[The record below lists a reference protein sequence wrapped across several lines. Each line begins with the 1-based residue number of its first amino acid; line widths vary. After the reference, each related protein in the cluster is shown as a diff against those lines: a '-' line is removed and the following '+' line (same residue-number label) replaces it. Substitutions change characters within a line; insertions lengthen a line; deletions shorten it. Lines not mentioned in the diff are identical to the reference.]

1 MPPLAMRLVGC
12 VLLLAAAARADEPAT
27 WTVTLDE
34 GLTNNA
40 PVTLSD
46 GNYTL
51 RGWIRDAAKKHL
63 AVGGH
68 PDPDH
73 VGEGSEA
80 HIAAGQALVK
90 DAAGAYI
97 GAGDL
102 DLRGAVVTADAADA
116 AEAWTIVRIG
126 RHAFNGV
133 SRAPFNTC
141 ILPET
146 LLSMDDATFAS
157 CGSVS
162 GFTTFRLVAPE
173 MTGTLPNNTF
183 LGNTH
188 LTKVLL
194 QIPKVDAVYCYW
206 NRNAFD
212 NFLAETDVSDW
223 DLSSVQSFYRKR
235 EDEGYL
241 FRWSKFHGTM
251 RVPALK
257 WLNARTFESCPNMA
271 ALEAGRN
278 GTLEYV
284 GYSAVTNCPALG
296 SVVLGGAAAG
306 WTISSNAFN
315 AVNLTNV
322 TFLTTPP
329 AYEEAETVVF
339 GTAET
344 PARQIAFHIPPRG
357 TRGWDANWSRFARA
371 ARAPA
376 DAERA
381 AFAAR
386 FGAFAAE
393 GLVGLVP
400 PALFRTAREQ
410 WLVCGRSPVLRHAV
424 RAAVFDPRF
433 DGDAVEVSPAPD
445 ADGRY
450 AAGTRVTLT
459 ARPNAA
465 KGRFVRWRGTVPEA
479 RENEA
484 SLTLVLDR
492 DLDLTAQFAHD
503 WTFTPADPEAAW
515 TNQAVGYISNQ
526 VWKIRVQVLSAA
538 DRTLRYG
545 TEADNQGSAW
555 TDFGEGMLDLN
566 GSIFDE
572 AGERWTMTGYNGW
585 QGFQGPVV
593 TVPAVDE
600 EGNPIYGPDG
610 KTQLS
615 DNKVVIPPARYP
627 RALVLREDLPVS
639 PGQSFRYITG
649 SGTAH
654 NVATVPSVYGWNPTN
669 LVFECA
675 ALTANLSTDAFAGY
689 QLSAGRLRLPGLAR
703 APQGGLVLEAGVDV
717 SDWRLDAVTNI
728 VGVETTPWG
737 SNYGLFSSAS
747 GVNAFR
753 GTLRLP
759 SLAVVQANGCWN
771 ARGLEAVELGSN
783 TVVTSIGTK
792 AFKGCSSL
800 ARIQLRAGR
809 DLAVGEDAFEG
820 TAALKVLAFTF
831 EAPQDPTAV
840 DNMLAGA
847 TEEVAASADPP
858 VIYASRAMGWTR
870 EKIARIQP
878 PTEAERAACPP
889 WVANAPV
896 VGVWQTASGARRAW
910 VVHAPS
916 KDDPRGTY
924 LFLR

>member
-1 MPPLAMRLVGC
+1 MYDVYKRILCLGMCAVGLGISALQAEDAEA
-12 VLLLAAAARADEPAT
+12 VTKT
-27 WTVTLDE
+27 WTVTLGE

-51 RGWIRDAAKKHL
+51 RGWIWDAGKKHL

-73 VGEGSEA
+73 VGEAADAPA

-90 DAAGAYI
+90 GADGAYV
-97 GAGDL
+97 GTGDL
-102 DLRGAVVTADAADA
+102 DLRGDVVTADT

-126 RHAFNGV
+126 RYAFCNV
-133 SRAPFNTC
+133 YQAPFDVC
-141 ILPET
+141 ILPKT
-146 LLSMDDATFAS
+146 LLSMDVATFAS

-162 GFTTFRLVAPE
+162 GFKTFRLVAPE
-173 MTGTLPNNTF
+173 MTGQLPNNTF
-183 LGNTH
+183 LANTH
-188 LTKVLL
+188 LKKVLL
-194 QIPKVDAVYCYW
+194 RIPKVDAVYCYW

-223 DLSSVQSFYRKR
+223 DLSSVQSFYRNR
-235 EDEGYL
+235 DSEGYL
-241 FRWSKFHGTM
+241 FRFSKFRGTM
-251 RVPALK
+251 RLPALQI
-257 WLNARTFESCPNMA
+257 LNAHAFINCPNMA

-296 SVVLGGAAAG
+296 SLVLGGAAAG
-306 WTISSNAFN
+306 WTVSSNAFN

-339 GTAET
+339 GTAAT

-376 DAERA
+376 DDERA

-400 PALFRTAREQ
+400 PALFHTAREQ

-465 KGRFVRWRGTVPEA
+465 KGRFVRWRGTVPEE
-479 RENEA
+479 REEEA

-503 WTFTPADPEAAW
+503 WTFTPMDPEKGFVAGG
-515 TNQAVGYISNQ
+515 GYISNQ
-526 VWKIRVQVLSAA
+526 VWKLAVTVTDAA
-538 DRTLRYG
+538 KGEIQYG
-545 TEADNQGSAW
+545 RWATGSAW

-566 GSIFDE
+566 GRVLWTDE
-572 AGERWTMTGYNGW
+572 TGDTRELAVTGYTAAV
-585 QGFQGPVV
+585 FQGPGE
-593 TVPAVDE
+593 TVEITV
-600 EGNPIYGPDG
+600 DG
-610 KTQLS
+610 KKQ
-615 DNKVVIPPARYP
+615 KVYREYIPVARYP
-627 RALVLREDLPVS
+627 RALVLRENLDAPLTQV
-639 PGQSFRYITG
+639 FRYHG
-649 SGTAH
+649 SGGP
-654 NVATVPSVYGWNPTN
+654 VTN
-669 LVFECA
+669 LVFECPTM
-675 ALTANLSTDAFAGY
+675 TANPYTDGFCGY
-689 QLSAGRLRLPGLAR
+689 AMRAGRLRTPRITRVPAAYTWSLGD
-703 APQGGLVLEAGVDV
+703 VDV
-717 SDWRLDAVTNI
+717 SDWRLDAITDV
-728 VGVETTPWG
+728 VGELTGGWG
-737 SNYGLFSSAS
+737 VYRGMFAGGQTFTGTLHLPALAT
-747 GVNAFR
+747 VQTNAFR
-753 GTLRLP
+753 AA
-759 SLAVVQANGCWN
+759 SKM
-771 ARGLEAVELGSN
+771 EAVELGSN

>member
-1 MPPLAMRLVGC
+1 MSPLFMRLVGC

-27 WTVTLDE
+27 KTWTVTLDE
-34 GLTNNA
+34 GLTNRA

-51 RGWIRDAAKKHL
+51 RGWIWDAAKKHL
-63 AVGGH
+63 AIGGRAATASQAEGWALTTDADGKFVG
-68 PDPDH
+68 
-73 VGEGSEA
+73 S
-80 HIAAGQALVK
+80 
-90 DAAGAYI
+90 
-97 GAGDL
+97 GDL
-102 DLRGAVVTADAADA
+102 DLRGAVTVDGAPS
-116 AEAWTIVRIG
+116 AWTITHIG
-126 RHAFNGV
+126 QKAFLNV
-133 SRAPFNTC
+133 NDAPFDVC
-141 ILPET
+141 ILPTT
-146 LLSMDDATFAS
+146 LRSMDTATFQG
-157 CGSVS
+157 CGSSS

-173 MTGTLPNNTF
+173 MTGDLPNNTF
-183 LGNTH
+183 LVNTH
-188 LTKVLL
+188 LTKVML
-194 QIPKVDAVYCYW
+194 QIPKVTRLGGYW
-206 NRNAFD
+206 KRTGYD
-212 NFLAETDVSDW
+212 NFMAETDVSDW
-223 DLSSVQSFYRKR
+223 DLAAVQKLYHHDGNVEDRKANSW
-235 EDEGYL
+235 L
-241 FRWSKFHGTM
+241 FRFSKFRGTM
-251 RVPALK
+251 RLPALQI
-257 WLNARTFESCPNMA
+257 LNAHAFINCPNMA

-381 AFAAR
+381 AFAKR

-503 WTFTPADPEAAW
+503 WTFTPMDPEKGFVAGG
-515 TNQAVGYISNQ
+515 GYISNQ
-526 VWKIRVQVLSAA
+526 VWKLAVTVTDAA
-538 DRTLRYG
+538 KGEIQYG
-545 TEADNQGSAW
+545 RWANGSAW

-566 GSIFDE
+566 GRVLWTDE
-572 AGERWTMTGYNGW
+572 TGNTRELAVTGYTASV
-585 QGFQGPVV
+585 FQGPGQ
-593 TVPAVDE
+593 TV
-600 EGNPIYGPDG
+600 
-610 KTQLS
+610 
-615 DNKVVIPPARYP
+615 KVVDNGVEQNVYQEYIPAARYP
-627 RALVLREDLPVS
+627 RAFVLREDLDAPL
-639 PGQSFRYITG
+639 GQVFRYLG
-649 SGTAH
+649 SGGP
-654 NVATVPSVYGWNPTN
+654 VTN
-669 LVFECA
+669 LVFECPTM
-675 ALTANLSTDAFAGY
+675 TADPYTDGFCGY
-689 QLSAGRLRLPGLAR
+689 AMRAGRLRTPRITRVPAAYTWSLGD
-703 APQGGLVLEAGVDV
+703 VDV
-717 SDWRLDAVTNI
+717 SDWRLDAITDV
-728 VGVETTPWG
+728 VGELTGNWG
-737 SNYGLFSSAS
+737 VYRGMFAGGQTFTGTLHLPALAT
-747 GVNAFR
+747 VQTNAFR
-753 GTLRLP
+753 AA
-759 SLAVVQANGCWN
+759 SKM
-771 ARGLEAVELGSN
+771 EAVELGSN

-896 VGVWQTASGARRAW
+896 VGVWRTASGARRAW

>member
-1 MPPLAMRLVGC
+1 MYDVYKRILCLGMCAVGLGISALQAEDAEA
-12 VLLLAAAARADEPAT
+12 VTKT
-27 WTVTLDE
+27 WTVTLGE

-51 RGWIRDAAKKHL
+51 RGWVWDAAKKHL

-73 VGEGSEA
+73 VGEGSDA

-90 DAAGAYI
+90 DANGAYV
-97 GAGDL
+97 GTGDL
-102 DLRGAVVTADAADA
+102 DLRGAVVTADAT
-116 AEAWTIVRIG
+116 EAWTIVRIG
-126 RHAFNGV
+126 RYAFCNV
-133 SRAPFNTC
+133 YQAPFDVC
-141 ILPET
+141 ILPKT
-146 LLSMDDATFAS
+146 LLSMDVATFAS
-157 CGSVS
+157 CGSRS

-173 MTGTLPNNTF
+173 MTGQLPNNTF
-183 LGNTH
+183 LANTH

-194 QIPKVDAVYCYW
+194 RIPKVDAVYCYW

-223 DLSSVQSFYRKR
+223 DFSSVQSFYNKR
-235 EDEGYL
+235 ESEGYL
-241 FRWSKFHGTM
+241 FRWSKFHGTL

-296 SVVLGGAAAG
+296 SLVLGGAAAG

-339 GTAET
+339 GTAAT

-376 DAERA
+376 DDERA
-381 AFAAR
+381 AFAER

-400 PALFRTAREQ
+400 PALFHTAREQ

-459 ARPNAA
+459 AKPDAA
-465 KGRFVRWRGTVPEA
+465 KGRFVRWRGTVPEE
-479 RENEA
+479 REEEA

-503 WTFTPADPEAAW
+503 WTFTPMDPEKGFVAGG
-515 TNQAVGYISNQ
+515 GYISNQ
-526 VWKIRVQVLSAA
+526 VWKLAVTVTDAA
-538 DRTLRYG
+538 KGEIQYG
-545 TEADNQGSAW
+545 RWATGSAW

-566 GSIFDE
+566 GRVFWTDE
-572 AGERWTMTGYNGW
+572 TGDTRELAVTGYTSNV
-585 QGFQGPVV
+585 FQGPGQ
-593 TVPAVDE
+593 TVEITV
-600 EGNPIYGPDG
+600 DG
-610 KTQLS
+610 KKQ
-615 DNKVVIPPARYP
+615 KVYREYIPVARYP
-627 RALVLREDLPVS
+627 RALVLRENLDAPLTQV
-639 PGQSFRYITG
+639 FRYHG
-649 SGTAH
+649 SGGP
-654 NVATVPSVYGWNPTN
+654 VTN
-669 LVFECA
+669 LVFECP
-675 ALTANLSTDAFAGY
+675 TMTDNPYTDGFCGY
-689 QLSAGRLRLPGLAR
+689 AMRAGRLRIPRITRVPAAYTWSLGD
-703 APQGGLVLEAGVDV
+703 VDV
-717 SDWRLDAVTNI
+717 SDWRLDAVTDV
-728 VGVETTPWG
+728 VGELTGGWG
-737 SNYGLFSSAS
+737 VYRGMFA
-747 GVNAFR
+747 GGQTFT

-759 SLAVVQANGCWN
+759 ALATVQTN
-771 ARGLEAVELGSN
+771 AFRAASKMEAVELGSN

-896 VGVWQTASGARRAW
+896 VGVWRTASGARRAW

>member
-1 MPPLAMRLVGC
+1 MYDVYKRILCLGMCAVGLGISALQAEDAEA
-12 VLLLAAAARADEPAT
+12 VTKT
-27 WTVTLDE
+27 WTVTLDD

-51 RGWIRDAAKKHL
+51 RGWIWDAAKKHL

-73 VGEGSEA
+73 VAGGDEA

-90 DAAGAYI
+90 DANGAYV
-97 GAGDL
+97 GTGDL
-102 DLRGAVVTADAADA
+102 DLRGAVVTADKS
-116 AEAWTIVRIG
+116 EAWTIVRIG
-126 RHAFNGV
+126 RYAFCNV
-133 SRAPFNTC
+133 YQAPFDTC

-146 LLSMDDATFAS
+146 LLSMDVATFAS

-173 MTGTLPNNTF
+173 MTGQLPNNTF
-183 LGNTH
+183 LANTH
-188 LTKVLL
+188 LKKVLL
-194 QIPKVDAVYCYW
+194 RIPKVDAVYCYW

-223 DLSSVQSFYRKR
+223 DLSSVQSFYRNR
-235 EDEGYL
+235 DSEGYL
-241 FRWSKFHGTM
+241 FRWSKFRGTL

-284 GYSAVTNCPALG
+284 GRGAVTDCPALG
-296 SVVLGGAAAG
+296 SLVLGGAAAG

-503 WTFTPADPEAAW
+503 WTFTPMDPEKGFVAGG
-515 TNQAVGYISNQ
+515 GYISNQ
-526 VWKIRVQVLSAA
+526 VWKLAVTVTDAA
-538 DRTLRYG
+538 KGEIQYG
-545 TEADNQGSAW
+545 RWATGSAW

-566 GSIFDE
+566 GRVLWTDE
-572 AGERWTMTGYNGW
+572 TGDTRELAVTGYTASV
-585 QGFQGPVV
+585 FQGPVV

-600 EGNPIYGPDG
+600 EGKPIYGPDG
-610 KTQLS
+610 KQLME
-615 DNKVVIPPARYP
+615 NKVVIPPARYP
-627 RALVLREDLPVS
+627 RALVLRENLDAPLTQV
-639 PGQSFRYITG
+639 FRYHG
-649 SGTAH
+649 SGGP
-654 NVATVPSVYGWNPTN
+654 VTN
-669 LVFECA
+669 LVFECPTM
-675 ALTANLSTDAFAGY
+675 TANPYTDGFCGY
-689 QLSAGRLRLPGLAR
+689 AMRAGRLRIPRITRVPAAYTWSLGD
-703 APQGGLVLEAGVDV
+703 VDV
-717 SDWRLDAVTNI
+717 SDWRLDAVTDV
-728 VGVETTPWG
+728 VGELTGDWG
-737 SNYGLFSSAS
+737 VYRGMFAGGQTFTGTLHLPALAT
-747 GVNAFR
+747 VQTNAFR
-753 GTLRLP
+753 AA
-759 SLAVVQANGCWN
+759 SKM
-771 ARGLEAVELGSN
+771 EAVELGSN

-820 TAALKVLAFTF
+820 TVALKVLAFTF

>member
-1 MPPLAMRLVGC
+1 MCDVYKRILCLGMCAVGLGISALQAEDAEA
-12 VLLLAAAARADEPAT
+12 VTKT
-27 WTVTLDE
+27 WTLTLPEDAT
-34 GLTNNA
+34 GITNRA

-51 RGWIRDAAKKHL
+51 RGWIRDAAKNYL
-63 AVGGH
+63 AIGGRAAAASQAEGWALTTDADGKFVG
-68 PDPDH
+68 
-73 VGEGSEA
+73 S
-80 HIAAGQALVK
+80 
-90 DAAGAYI
+90 
-97 GAGDL
+97 GDL
-102 DLRGAVVTADAADA
+102 DLRGAVTVDGAPS
-116 AEAWTIVRIG
+116 AWTITHIG
-126 RHAFNGV
+126 QKAFLNV
-133 SRAPFNTC
+133 SDAPFDVC
-141 ILPET
+141 ILPTT
-146 LLSMDDATFAS
+146 LRSMDSETFQG
-157 CGSVS
+157 CGSSS

-173 MTGTLPNNTF
+173 MTGDLPNNTF
-183 LGNTH
+183 LVNTH

-194 QIPKVDAVYCYW
+194 QIPKVTRLGGYW
-206 NRNAFD
+206 KRTGYD
-212 NFLAETDVSDW
+212 NFMAETDVSDW
-223 DLSSVQSFYRKR
+223 NLAAVQKLYHHDGNVEDRKANSW
-235 EDEGYL
+235 L
-241 FRWSKFHGTM
+241 FRFSKFRGTM
-251 RVPALK
+251 RLPSLQI
-257 WLNARTFESCPNMA
+257 LNAHAFINCPNMT

-296 SVVLGGAAAG
+296 SLVLGGAAAG

-315 AVNLTNV
+315 AMNLTNV

-339 GTAET
+339 GTAAT

-357 TRGWDANWSRFARA
+357 ARGWDANWSRFARA

-376 DAERA
+376 DDERA
-381 AFAAR
+381 AFAER

-400 PALFRTAREQ
+400 PALFHTAREQ

-459 ARPNAA
+459 ASPNAA
-465 KGRFVRWRGTVPEA
+465 KGRFVRWRGTVPEE
-479 RENEA
+479 REEEA

-503 WTFTPADPEAAW
+503 WTFTPMDPEKGFVAGG
-515 TNQAVGYISNQ
+515 GYISNQ
-526 VWKIRVQVLSAA
+526 VWKLAVTVTDAA
-538 DRTLRYG
+538 KGEIQYG
-545 TEADNQGSAW
+545 RWANGSAW

-566 GSIFDE
+566 GRVLWTDE
-572 AGERWTMTGYNGW
+572 TGDTRELAVTGYTAAV
-585 QGFQGPVV
+585 FQGPGQ
-593 TVPAVDE
+593 TVEITV
-600 EGNPIYGPDG
+600 DG
-610 KTQLS
+610 KKQ
-615 DNKVVIPPARYP
+615 KVYREYIPVARYP
-627 RALVLREDLPVS
+627 RALVLRENLDAPLTQV
-639 PGQSFRYITG
+639 FRYHG
-649 SGTAH
+649 SGGP
-654 NVATVPSVYGWNPTN
+654 VTN
-669 LVFECA
+669 LVFECP
-675 ALTANLSTDAFAGY
+675 TMTDNPYTDGFCGY
-689 QLSAGRLRLPGLAR
+689 AMRAGRLRIPRITRVPAAYTWSLGD
-703 APQGGLVLEAGVDV
+703 VDV
-717 SDWRLDAVTNI
+717 SDWRLDAITDV
-728 VGVETTPWG
+728 VGELTGGWG
-737 SNYGLFSSAS
+737 VYRGMFAGGQTFTGTLHLPALAT
-747 GVNAFR
+747 VQTNAFR
-753 GTLRLP
+753 AA
-759 SLAVVQANGCWN
+759 SKM
-771 ARGLEAVELGSN
+771 EAVELGSN

-809 DLAVGEDAFEG
+809 DLVVGEDAFEG

>member
-1 MPPLAMRLVGC
+1 MYDVYKRILCLGMCAVGLG
-12 VLLLAAAARADEPAT
+12 VSALQAEDAEAVTKT

-51 RGWIRDAAKKHL
+51 RGWIRDAGKQYL
-63 AVGGH
+63 AIGGRAAAASQAEGWALTTGADGKFVG
-68 PDPDH
+68 
-73 VGEGSEA
+73 S
-80 HIAAGQALVK
+80 
-90 DAAGAYI
+90 
-97 GAGDL
+97 GDL
-102 DLRGAVVTADAADA
+102 DLRGAVTVDGAPS
-116 AEAWTIVRIG
+116 AWTITHIG
-126 RHAFNGV
+126 QKAFLNV
-133 SRAPFNTC
+133 NDAPFDVC
-141 ILPET
+141 ILPTT
-146 LLSMDDATFAS
+146 LRSMDSETFQG
-157 CGSVS
+157 CGSSS

-173 MTGTLPNNTF
+173 MTGDLPNNTF
-183 LGNTH
+183 LVNTH
-188 LTKVLL
+188 LTKVML
-194 QIPKVDAVYCYW
+194 QIPKVTRLGGYW
-206 NRNAFD
+206 KRTGYD
-212 NFLAETDVSDW
+212 NFMAETDVSDW
-223 DLSSVQSFYRKR
+223 DLAAVQKLYHRDGNVEDRKANSW
-235 EDEGYL
+235 L
-241 FRWSKFHGTM
+241 FRFSKFRGTM
-251 RVPALK
+251 RLPALQI
-257 WLNARTFESCPNMA
+257 LNAHAFINCPNMA

-329 AYEEAETVVF
+329 AYEEAETVIF

-371 ARAPA
+371 ARAPT
-376 DAERA
+376 DGERA
-381 AFAAR
+381 AFAER
-386 FGAFAAE
+386 FGAFATE
-393 GLVGLVP
+393 GLVGIVP

-459 ARPNAA
+459 AKPDEA
-465 KGRFVRWRGTVPEA
+465 KGRFVRWRGTVPEE

-503 WTFTPADPEAAW
+503 WTFTPMDPKKGFVAGG
-515 TNQAVGYISNQ
+515 GYISNQ
-526 VWKIRVQVLSAA
+526 VWKLAVTVTDAA
-538 DRTLRYG
+538 KGEIQYG
-545 TEADNQGSAW
+545 RWATGSAW

-566 GSIFDE
+566 GRVLWTDE
-572 AGERWTMTGYNGW
+572 TGDTRELAVTGYTSNV
-585 QGFQGPVV
+585 FQGPGQ
-593 TVPAVDE
+593 TVD
-600 EGNPIYGPDG
+600 
-610 KTQLS
+610 
-615 DNKVVIPPARYP
+615 KVYTNYISAARYP
-627 RALVLREDLPVS
+627 RALVLRENLDAPLTQV
-639 PGQSFRYITG
+639 FRYHG
-649 SGTAH
+649 SGGP
-654 NVATVPSVYGWNPTN
+654 VTN
-669 LVFECA
+669 LVFECPTM
-675 ALTANLSTDAFAGY
+675 TANPYTDGFCGY
-689 QLSAGRLRLPGLAR
+689 AMRAGRLRIPRITRVPAAYTWSLGD
-703 APQGGLVLEAGVDV
+703 VDV
-717 SDWRLDAVTNI
+717 SDWRLDAITDV
-728 VGVETTPWG
+728 VGELTGGWG
-737 SNYGLFSSAS
+737 VYRGMFAGGQTFTGTLHLPALAT
-747 GVNAFR
+747 VQTNAFR
-753 GTLRLP
+753 AA
-759 SLAVVQANGCWN
+759 SKM
-771 ARGLEAVELGSN
+771 EAVELGSN

-809 DLAVGEDAFEG
+809 ELAVGEDAFEG

>member
-1 MPPLAMRLVGC
+1 MYDVYKRILCLGMCAVG
-12 VLLLAAAARADEPAT
+12 LGISALQAEDAAAVTKT
-27 WTVTLDE
+27 WTLTLPEDAA
-34 GLTNNA
+34 GITNNA

-51 RGWIRDAAKKHL
+51 RGWIRDAGKQYL
-63 AVGGH
+63 AIGGRAAAASQAEGWALTTDADGKFVG
-68 PDPDH
+68 
-73 VGEGSEA
+73 S
-80 HIAAGQALVK
+80 
-90 DAAGAYI
+90 
-97 GAGDL
+97 GDL
-102 DLRGAVVTADAADA
+102 DLRGAVTVDGAPS
-116 AEAWTIVRIG
+116 AWTIAHIG
-126 RHAFNGV
+126 QKAFLNV
-133 SRAPFNTC
+133 NDAPFDVC
-141 ILPET
+141 ILPTT
-146 LLSMDDATFAS
+146 LLSMDTATFQG
-157 CGSVS
+157 CGSSS

-173 MTGTLPNNTF
+173 MTGDLPNNTF
-183 LGNTH
+183 LVNTH

-194 QIPKVDAVYCYW
+194 QIPKVTRLGGYW
-206 NRNAFD
+206 KRTGYD
-212 NFLAETDVSDW
+212 NFMAETDVSDW
-223 DLSSVQSFYRKR
+223 DLAAVQKLYHHDGNVEDRKANSW
-235 EDEGYL
+235 L
-241 FRWSKFHGTM
+241 FRFSKFRGTM
-251 RVPALK
+251 RLPSLQI
-257 WLNARTFESCPNMA
+257 LNAHAFINCPNMA

-296 SVVLGGAAAG
+296 SLVLGGAAAG
-306 WTISSNAFN
+306 WTVSSNAFN

-400 PALFRTAREQ
+400 PALFHTAREQ

-450 AAGTRVTLT
+450 AAGTRVTLK

-465 KGRFVRWRGTVPEA
+465 KGRFARWRGTVPEE
-479 RENEA
+479 REEEA

-503 WTFTPADPEAAW
+503 WTFTPMDPEKGFVAGG
-515 TNQAVGYISNQ
+515 GYISNQ
-526 VWKIRVQVLSAA
+526 VWKLAVTVTDAA
-538 DRTLRYG
+538 KGEIQYG
-545 TEADNQGSAW
+545 RWANGSAW

-566 GSIFDE
+566 GRVLWTDE
-572 AGERWTMTGYNGW
+572 TGDTRELAVTGYTAAV
-585 QGFQGPVV
+585 FQGPGT
-593 TVPAVDE
+593 TVDGVYTNYIPA
-600 EGNPIYGPDG
+600 
-610 KTQLS
+610 
-615 DNKVVIPPARYP
+615 ARYP
-627 RALVLREDLPVS
+627 RALVLREDLDAPL
-639 PGQSFRYITG
+639 GQVFRYLG
-649 SGTAH
+649 SGGP
-654 NVATVPSVYGWNPTN
+654 VTN
-669 LVFECA
+669 LVFECPTM
-675 ALTANLSTDAFAGY
+675 TANPYTDGFCGY
-689 QLSAGRLRLPGLAR
+689 AMRAGRLRTPRITRVPAAYTWSLGD
-703 APQGGLVLEAGVDV
+703 VDV
-717 SDWRLDAVTNI
+717 SDWRLDAITDV
-728 VGVETTPWG
+728 VGELTGGWG
-737 SNYGLFSSAS
+737 VYRGMFA
-747 GVNAFR
+747 GGQTFT

-759 SLAVVQANGCWN
+759 ALATVQTN
-771 ARGLEAVELGSN
+771 AFRAASKMEAVELGSN

>member
-1 MPPLAMRLVGC
+1 MYDVYKRILCLGMCAVGLGISALQAEDAEA
-12 VLLLAAAARADEPAT
+12 VTKT
-27 WTVTLDE
+27 WTVTLGE

-51 RGWIRDAAKKHL
+51 RGWIRDAGKQYL
-63 AVGGH
+63 AIGGRAAAASQAEGWALTTGADGKFVG
-68 PDPDH
+68 
-73 VGEGSEA
+73 S
-80 HIAAGQALVK
+80 
-90 DAAGAYI
+90 
-97 GAGDL
+97 GDL
-102 DLRGAVVTADAADA
+102 DLRGAVTVDGAPS
-116 AEAWTIVRIG
+116 AWTITHIG
-126 RHAFNGV
+126 QKAFLNV
-133 SRAPFNTC
+133 NDAPFDVC
-141 ILPET
+141 ILPTT
-146 LLSMDDATFAS
+146 LRSMDSETFQG
-157 CGSVS
+157 CGSSS

-173 MTGTLPNNTF
+173 MTGDLPNNTF
-183 LGNTH
+183 LVNTH

-194 QIPKVDAVYCYW
+194 QIPKVTRLGGYW
-206 NRNAFD
+206 KRTGYD
-212 NFLAETDVSDW
+212 NFMAETDVSDW
-223 DLSSVQSFYRKR
+223 NLAAVQKLYHHDGNVEDRKANSW
-235 EDEGYL
+235 L
-241 FRWSKFHGTM
+241 FRFSKFRGTM
-251 RVPALK
+251 RLPALQI
-257 WLNARTFESCPNMA
+257 LNAHAFINCPNMA

-296 SVVLGGAAAG
+296 SLVLGGAAAG
-306 WTISSNAFN
+306 WTVSSNAFN

-329 AYEEAETVVF
+329 AYEEAETVIF

-371 ARAPA
+371 ARAPS
-376 DAERA
+376 DDERA

-459 ARPNAA
+459 ARPDAA
-465 KGRFVRWRGTVPEA
+465 KGRFVRWRGTVPEE
-479 RENEA
+479 REEEA

-503 WTFTPADPEAAW
+503 WTFTPMDPQKGFVAGG
-515 TNQAVGYISNQ
+515 GYISNQ
-526 VWKIRVQVLSAA
+526 VWKLAVTVTDAA
-538 DRTLRYG
+538 KGEIQYG
-545 TEADNQGSAW
+545 RWANGSAW

-566 GSIFDE
+566 GRVLWTDE
-572 AGERWTMTGYNGW
+572 TGDTRELAVTGYTAAV
-585 QGFQGPVV
+585 FQGPGT
-593 TVPAVDE
+593 TVDGVYTNYIPA
-600 EGNPIYGPDG
+600 
-610 KTQLS
+610 
-615 DNKVVIPPARYP
+615 ARYP
-627 RALVLREDLPVS
+627 RALVLREDLDAPLMQV
-639 PGQSFRYITG
+639 FRYLG
-649 SGTAH
+649 SGSP
-654 NVATVPSVYGWNPTN
+654 VTN
-669 LVFECA
+669 LVFECPTM
-675 ALTANLSTDAFAGY
+675 TADPYTDGFCGY
-689 QLSAGRLRLPGLAR
+689 AMRAGRLRIPRITRVPLAYTWSL
-703 APQGGLVLEAGVDV
+703 GDVDV
-717 SDWRLDAVTNI
+717 SDWRLDAITDV
-728 VGVETTPWG
+728 VGELTGDWG
-737 SNYGLFSSAS
+737 VYRGMFAGGQTFTGTLHLPALAT
-747 GVNAFR
+747 VQTNAFR
-753 GTLRLP
+753 AA
-759 SLAVVQANGCWN
+759 SKM
-771 ARGLEAVELGSN
+771 EAVELGSN

-896 VGVWQTASGARRAW
+896 IGVWRTASGARRAW

>member
-1 MPPLAMRLVGC
+1 MYDVYKRILCLGMCAVGLGISALQAEDAEA
-12 VLLLAAAARADEPAT
+12 VTKT
-27 WTVTLDE
+27 WTVTLGE

-46 GNYTL
+46 GHYTL
-51 RGWIRDAAKKHL
+51 RGWIWDAAKKHL

-73 VGEGSEA
+73 VGGSDSD
-80 HIAAGQALVK
+80 HVAAGQALVK
-90 DAAGAYI
+90 DAAGAYV
-97 GAGDL
+97 GTGDL
-102 DLRGAVVTADAADA
+102 DLRGAVVTADAS
-116 AEAWTIVRIG
+116 EAWTIVRIG
-126 RHAFNGV
+126 RYAFNGV
-133 SRAPFNTC
+133 SQAPFDTC

-146 LLSMDDATFAS
+146 LLSMDESTFHT
-157 CGSVS
+157 CGSSS
-162 GFTTFRLVAPE
+162 GFKTFRLVAPE
-173 MTGTLPNNTF
+173 MTGQLPNNTF
-183 LGNTH
+183 LANTH

-194 QIPKVDAVYCYW
+194 RIPKVDAVYCYW

-223 DLSSVQSFYRKR
+223 DLSSVQSFYRNR
-235 EDEGYL
+235 DSEGYL
-241 FRWSKFHGTM
+241 FRWSKFHGTL

-284 GYSAVTNCPALG
+284 GRGAVTDCPALG
-296 SVVLGGAAAG
+296 SLVLGGAAAG

-376 DAERA
+376 DVERA

-465 KGRFVRWRGTVPEA
+465 KGRFVRWRGTVPEE
-479 RENEA
+479 REEEA

-492 DLDLTAQFAHD
+492 DLDLTAQFTHD
-503 WTFTPADPEAAW
+503 WTFTPMDPEKGFVAGG
-515 TNQAVGYISNQ
+515 GYISNQ
-526 VWKIRVQVLSAA
+526 VWKLAVTVTDAA
-538 DRTLRYG
+538 KGEIQYG
-545 TEADNQGSAW
+545 RWANGSAW

-566 GSIFDE
+566 GRVLWTDE
-572 AGERWTMTGYNGW
+572 TGDTRELAVTGYTAAV
-585 QGFQGPVV
+585 FQGPGT
-593 TVPAVDE
+593 TV
-600 EGNPIYGPDG
+600 
-610 KTQLS
+610 
-615 DNKVVIPPARYP
+615 KVVDNGVEQNVYQEYIPAARYP
-627 RALVLREDLPVS
+627 RAFVLREDLDAPL
-639 PGQSFRYITG
+639 GQVFRYLG
-649 SGTAH
+649 SGGP
-654 NVATVPSVYGWNPTN
+654 VTN
-669 LVFECA
+669 LVFECPTM
-675 ALTANLSTDAFAGY
+675 TANPYTDGFCGY
-689 QLSAGRLRLPGLAR
+689 AMRAGRLRTPRITRVPAAYTWSLGD
-703 APQGGLVLEAGVDV
+703 VDV
-717 SDWRLDAVTNI
+717 SDWRLDAITDV
-728 VGVETTPWG
+728 VGELTGDWG
-737 SNYGLFSSAS
+737 VYKGMFAGGQTFTGTLHLPALAT
-747 GVNAFR
+747 VQTNAFR
-753 GTLRLP
+753 AA
-759 SLAVVQANGCWN
+759 SKM
-771 ARGLEAVELGSN
+771 EAVELGSN

-878 PTEAERAACPP
+878 PTAAERAACPP

>member
-1 MPPLAMRLVGC
+1 MYDAYKRILCLGMCAVGLGISALQAEDAEA
-12 VLLLAAAARADEPAT
+12 VTKT
-27 WTVTLDE
+27 WTVTLGE

-46 GNYTL
+46 GHYTL
-51 RGWIRDAAKKHL
+51 RGWIWDAAKKHL

-73 VGEGSEA
+73 VGGSDSD
-80 HIAAGQALVK
+80 HVAAGQALVK
-90 DAAGAYI
+90 DAAGAYV
-97 GAGDL
+97 GTGDL
-102 DLRGAVVTADAADA
+102 DLRGDVVTADTS
-116 AEAWTIVRIG
+116 EAWTIVRIG
-126 RHAFNGV
+126 RYAFCNV
-133 SRAPFNTC
+133 YQAPFDVC
-141 ILPET
+141 ILPKT
-146 LLSMDDATFAS
+146 LLSMDVATFAS
-157 CGSVS
+157 CGSRS

-173 MTGTLPNNTF
+173 MTGQLPNNTF
-183 LGNTH
+183 LANTH
-188 LTKVLL
+188 LKKVLL
-194 QIPKVDAVYCYW
+194 RIPKVDAVYCYW
-206 NRNAFD
+206 EREAFD

-235 EDEGYL
+235 DSEGYL
-241 FRWSKFHGTM
+241 FRWSKFHGTL

-284 GYSAVTNCPALG
+284 GRGAVTDCPALG

-329 AYEEAETVVF
+329 AYEEAETVIF

-371 ARAPA
+371 ARAPT
-376 DAERA
+376 DGERA
-381 AFAAR
+381 AFAER
-386 FGAFAAE
+386 FGAFATE
-393 GLVGLVP
+393 GLVGIVP

-450 AAGTRVTLT
+450 AAGTLVTLT
-459 ARPNAA
+459 AKPNEA
-465 KGRFVRWRGTVPEA
+465 KGRFVRWRGTVPEE
-479 RENEA
+479 REEEA

-503 WTFTPADPEAAW
+503 WTFTPMDPKKGFVAGG
-515 TNQAVGYISNQ
+515 GYISNQ
-526 VWKIRVQVLSAA
+526 VWKLAVTVTDAA
-538 DRTLRYG
+538 KGEIQYG
-545 TEADNQGSAW
+545 RWATGSAW

-566 GSIFDE
+566 GRVLWTDE
-572 AGERWTMTGYNGW
+572 TGNTRELAVTGYTSNV
-585 QGFQGPVV
+585 FQGPGQ
-593 TVPAVDE
+593 TVD
-600 EGNPIYGPDG
+600 
-610 KTQLS
+610 
-615 DNKVVIPPARYP
+615 KVYTNYISAARYP
-627 RALVLREDLPVS
+627 RALVLRENLDAPLTQV
-639 PGQSFRYITG
+639 FRYLG
-649 SGTAH
+649 SGGP
-654 NVATVPSVYGWNPTN
+654 VTN
-669 LVFECA
+669 LVFECPTM
-675 ALTANLSTDAFAGY
+675 TANPYTDGFCGY
-689 QLSAGRLRLPGLAR
+689 AMRAGRLRIPRITRVPAAYTWSLGD
-703 APQGGLVLEAGVDV
+703 VDV
-717 SDWRLDAVTNI
+717 SDWRLDAITDV
-728 VGVETTPWG
+728 VGELTGGWG
-737 SNYGLFSSAS
+737 VYKGMFAGGQTFTGTLHLPALAT
-747 GVNAFR
+747 VQTNAFR
-753 GTLRLP
+753 AA
-759 SLAVVQANGCWN
+759 SKM
-771 ARGLEAVELGSN
+771 EAVELGSN

-896 VGVWQTASGARRAW
+896 VGVWRTASGARRAW

>member
-1 MPPLAMRLVGC
+1 MYDVYKRILCLGMCAVGLG
-12 VLLLAAAARADEPAT
+12 VSALQAEDAEAVTKT
-27 WTVTLDE
+27 WTVALGE

-51 RGWIRDAAKKHL
+51 RGWIWDAAKKHL

-73 VGEGSEA
+73 VGEGDEA
-80 HIAAGQALVK
+80 HVAAGQALVK
-90 DAAGAYI
+90 DANGAYV
-97 GAGDL
+97 GTGDL
-102 DLRGAVVTADAADA
+102 DLRGAVTVDGAPS
-116 AEAWTIVRIG
+116 AWTIVRIG
-126 RHAFNGV
+126 RYAFCNV
-133 SRAPFNTC
+133 YQTPFDTC

-146 LLSMDDATFAS
+146 LLSMGEATFLS
-157 CGSVS
+157 CGSSS
-162 GFTTFRLVAPE
+162 GFKTFRLVAPE
-173 MTGTLPNNTF
+173 MTGDLPNNTF
-183 LGNTH
+183 LINTH
-188 LTKVLL
+188 LTKVML
-194 QIPKVDAVYCYW
+194 QIPKVTRLGGYW
-206 NRNAFD
+206 NRTGYD
-212 NFLAETDVSDW
+212 NFMAETDVSDW
-223 DLSSVQSFYRKR
+223 DLAAVQALYHSDDKAANSW
-235 EDEGYL
+235 L
-241 FRWSKFHGTM
+241 FRFSKFRGTM
-251 RVPALK
+251 RLPSLQI
-257 WLNARTFESCPNMA
+257 LNAHAFINCPNMA

-278 GTLEYV
+278 GTLKYV
-284 GYSAVTNCPALG
+284 GRCAVTNCPALG
-296 SVVLGGAAAG
+296 SLVLGGAAAG

-322 TFLTTPP
+322 TFLTTSP
-329 AYEEAETVVF
+329 AYEETETVIF
-339 GTAET
+339 GTPET

-357 TRGWDANWSRFARA
+357 TRGWDANWSRFVRA
-371 ARAPA
+371 ARAPT
-376 DAERA
+376 DDERA

-410 WLVCGRSPVLRHAV
+410 WLVCGRSPVLRPAV

-459 ARPNAA
+459 AKPNTA
-465 KGRFVRWRGTVPEA
+465 KGHFVRWRGTVPEE

-503 WTFTPADPEAAW
+503 WTFTPMDPEKGFVAGG
-515 TNQAVGYISNQ
+515 GYISNQ
-526 VWKIRVQVLSAA
+526 VWKLAVTVTDAA
-538 DRTLRYG
+538 KGEIQYG
-545 TEADNQGSAW
+545 RWATGSAW

-566 GSIFDE
+566 GRVLWTDE
-572 AGERWTMTGYNGW
+572 TGNTRELSVTGYTADV
-585 QGFQGPVV
+585 FKGPGE
-593 TVPAVDE
+593 TVD
-600 EGNPIYGPDG
+600 
-610 KTQLS
+610 
-615 DNKVVIPPARYP
+615 KVYTNYISAARYP
-627 RALVLREDLPVS
+627 RALVLREDLDAPL
-639 PGQSFRYITG
+639 GQVFRYLG
-649 SGTAH
+649 SGSP
-654 NVATVPSVYGWNPTN
+654 VTN
-669 LVFECA
+669 LVFECPTM
-675 ALTANLSTDAFAGY
+675 TADPYTDGFCGY
-689 QLSAGRLRLPGLAR
+689 AMRAGRLRIPRITRVPAAYTWSLGD
-703 APQGGLVLEAGVDV
+703 VDV
-717 SDWRLDAVTNI
+717 SDWRLDAITDV
-728 VGVETTPWG
+728 VGELTGDWG
-737 SNYGLFSSAS
+737 VYKGMFAGGQTFTGTLHLPALAT
-747 GVNAFR
+747 VQTNAFR
-753 GTLRLP
+753 AA
-759 SLAVVQANGCWN
+759 SKM
-771 ARGLEAVELGSN
+771 EAVELGSN

-809 DLAVGEDAFEG
+809 DLVVGEDAFEG

-847 TEEVAASADPP
+847 AEEVAASADPP

>member
-1 MPPLAMRLVGC
+1 MSDVYKRILCLGMCAVGLG
-12 VLLLAAAARADEPAT
+12 VSALQAEDAEAVTKT

-34 GLTNNA
+34 GVTNNA

-51 RGWIRDAAKKHL
+51 RGWIRDAGKQYL
-63 AVGGH
+63 AIGGRAAAASQA
-68 PDPDH
+68 
-73 VGEGSEA
+73 EGW
-80 HIAAGQALVK
+80 ALT
-90 DAAGAYI
+90 AGAD
-97 GAGDL
+97 GKFVGSGDL
-102 DLRGAVVTADAADA
+102 DLRGAVTVDGAPS
-116 AEAWTIVRIG
+116 AWTITHIG
-126 RHAFNGV
+126 QKAFLNV
-133 SRAPFNTC
+133 NDAPFDVC
-141 ILPET
+141 ILPTT
-146 LLSMDDATFAS
+146 LRSMDSETFQG
-157 CGSVS
+157 CGSSS

-173 MTGTLPNNTF
+173 MTGDLPNNTF
-183 LGNTH
+183 LVNTH
-188 LTKVLL
+188 LTKVML
-194 QIPKVDAVYCYW
+194 QIPKVTRLGGYW
-206 NRNAFD
+206 KRTGYD
-212 NFLAETDVSDW
+212 NFMAETDVSDW
-223 DLSSVQSFYRKR
+223 DLAAVQKLYHRDGNVEDRKANSW
-235 EDEGYL
+235 L
-241 FRWSKFHGTM
+241 FRFSKFRGTM
-251 RVPALK
+251 RLPALQI
-257 WLNARTFESCPNMA
+257 LNAHAFINCPNMA

-376 DAERA
+376 DGERA

-400 PALFRTAREQ
+400 PVLFRTAREQ

-459 ARPNAA
+459 ARPDAA
-465 KGRFVRWRGTVPEA
+465 KGRFVRWRGTVPEE
-479 RENEA
+479 REEEA

-503 WTFTPADPEAAW
+503 WTFTPMDPEKGFVAGG
-515 TNQAVGYISNQ
+515 GYISNQ
-526 VWKIRVQVLSAA
+526 VWKLAVTVTDAA
-538 DRTLRYG
+538 KGEIQYG
-545 TEADNQGSAW
+545 RWATGSAW

-566 GSIFDE
+566 GRVLWTDE
-572 AGERWTMTGYNGW
+572 TGDTRELAVTGYTAAV
-585 QGFQGPVV
+585 FQGPGT
-593 TVPAVDE
+593 TV
-600 EGNPIYGPDG
+600 
-610 KTQLS
+610 
-615 DNKVVIPPARYP
+615 KVVDNGVEQNVYQEYIPAARYP
-627 RALVLREDLPVS
+627 RALVLREDLDAPLTQV
-639 PGQSFRYITG
+639 FRYLG
-649 SGTAH
+649 SGGP
-654 NVATVPSVYGWNPTN
+654 VTN
-669 LVFECA
+669 LVFECPTM
-675 ALTANLSTDAFAGY
+675 TADPYTDGFCGY
-689 QLSAGRLRLPGLAR
+689 AMRAGRLRIPRITRVPLAYTWSL
-703 APQGGLVLEAGVDV
+703 GDVDV
-717 SDWRLDAVTNI
+717 SDWRLDAITDV
-728 VGVETTPWG
+728 VGELTGNWG
-737 SNYGLFSSAS
+737 VYRGMFAGGQTFTGTLHLPALAT
-747 GVNAFR
+747 VQTNAFR
-753 GTLRLP
+753 AA
-759 SLAVVQANGCWN
+759 SKM
-771 ARGLEAVELGSN
+771 EAVELGSN

>member
-1 MPPLAMRLVGC
+1 MYDVYKRILCLGMCAVGLG
-12 VLLLAAAARADEPAT
+12 VSALQAEDAEAVTKT
-27 WTVTLDE
+27 WTVTLGE

-63 AVGGH
+63 AIGGRAAAASQAEGWALTTGADGKFVG
-68 PDPDH
+68 
-73 VGEGSEA
+73 S
-80 HIAAGQALVK
+80 
-90 DAAGAYI
+90 
-97 GAGDL
+97 GDL
-102 DLRGAVVTADAADA
+102 DLRGAVTVDGAPS
-116 AEAWTIVRIG
+116 AWTITHIG
-126 RHAFNGV
+126 QKAFLNV
-133 SRAPFNTC
+133 NDAPFDVC
-141 ILPET
+141 ILPTT
-146 LLSMDDATFAS
+146 LRSMDTATFQG
-157 CGSVS
+157 CGNSS

-173 MTGTLPNNTF
+173 MTGDLPNNTF
-183 LGNTH
+183 LVNTH

-194 QIPKVDAVYCYW
+194 RIPKVTRLGGYW
-206 NRNAFD
+206 KRTGYD
-212 NFLAETDVSDW
+212 NFMAETDVTGW
-223 DLSSVQSFYRKR
+223 DLAAVQALYHSDDKAASSW
-235 EDEGYL
+235 L
-241 FRWSKFHGTM
+241 FRFSKFRGTM
-251 RVPALK
+251 RLPSLQI
-257 WLNARTFESCPNMA
+257 LNAHAFINCPNMA

-339 GTAET
+339 GTAAT

-376 DAERA
+376 DGERA

-459 ARPNAA
+459 ARPDAA
-465 KGRFVRWRGTVPEA
+465 KGRFVRWRGTVPEE
-479 RENEA
+479 REEEA
-484 SLTLVLDR
+484 SLTLVVDR

-503 WTFTPADPEAAW
+503 WTFTPMDPEKGFAAGG
-515 TNQAVGYISNQ
+515 GYISNQ
-526 VWKIRVQVLSAA
+526 VWRLAVTVTDAA
-538 DRTLRYG
+538 KGEIQYG
-545 TEADNQGSAW
+545 RWATGSAW

-566 GSIFDE
+566 G
-572 AGERWTMTGYNGW
+572 RVLWTDGTGDTRELAVTGYTANV
-585 QGFQGPVV
+585 FQGPVV

-600 EGNPIYGPDG
+600 EGKPIYGPDG
-610 KTQLS
+610 KQLME
-615 DNKVVIPPARYP
+615 NKVVIPPARYP
-627 RALVLREDLPVS
+627 RALVLREDLDAPL
-639 PGQSFRYITG
+639 GQVFRFFG
-649 SGTAH
+649 SGSP
-654 NVATVPSVYGWNPTN
+654 VTN
-669 LVFECA
+669 LVFECPTM
-675 ALTANLSTDAFAGY
+675 TANPYTDGFCDYAMR
-689 QLSAGRLRLPGLAR
+689 AGRLRIPRITRVPAAYTWSLGD
-703 APQGGLVLEAGVDV
+703 VDV
-717 SDWRLDAVTNI
+717 SDWRLDAITDV
-728 VGVETTPWG
+728 VGELTGDWG
-737 SNYGLFSSAS
+737 VYRGMFA
-747 GVNAFR
+747 GGQTFT

-759 SLAVVQANGCWN
+759 ALATVQTN
-771 ARGLEAVELGSN
+771 AFRAASKMEAVELGSN

-896 VGVWQTASGARRAW
+896 VGVWRTASGARRAW

>member
-1 MPPLAMRLVGC
+1 MYDVYKRILCLGMCAVGLG
-12 VLLLAAAARADEPAT
+12 VSALQAEDAEAVTKT

-40 PVTLSD
+40 PVALSD
-46 GNYTL
+46 GTYTL
-51 RGWIRDAAKKHL
+51 RGWIWDAAKKQL

-73 VGEGSEA
+73 VGEGSDA

-90 DAAGAYI
+90 DANGAYV
-97 GAGDL
+97 GTGDL
-102 DLRGAVVTADAADA
+102 DLRGAVVTADKS
-116 AEAWTIVRIG
+116 EAWTIVRIG
-126 RHAFNGV
+126 RYAFCNV
-133 SRAPFNTC
+133 YQAPFDTC

-146 LLSMDDATFAS
+146 LLSMDVATFAS

-173 MTGTLPNNTF
+173 MTGQLPNNTF
-183 LGNTH
+183 LANTH

-235 EDEGYL
+235 KDEGYL
-241 FRWSKFHGTM
+241 FRWSKFYGTL

-284 GYSAVTNCPALG
+284 GRGAVTNCPALG

-306 WTISSNAFN
+306 WTISANAFN

-371 ARAPA
+371 ARAPS
-376 DAERA
+376 DVERA

-424 RAAVFDPRF
+424 RATVFDPRF

-465 KGRFVRWRGTVPEA
+465 KGRFVRWRGTVPEE

-503 WTFTPADPEAAW
+503 WTFTPMDPEKGFVAGG
-515 TNQAVGYISNQ
+515 GYISNQ
-526 VWKIRVQVLSAA
+526 VWKLAVTVTDAA
-538 DRTLRYG
+538 KGEIQYG
-545 TEADNQGSAW
+545 RWATGSAW

-566 GSIFDE
+566 GRVLWTDE
-572 AGERWTMTGYNGW
+572 TGDTRELAVTGYTSNV
-585 QGFQGPVV
+585 FQGPGQ
-593 TVPAVDE
+593 TVD
-600 EGNPIYGPDG
+600 
-610 KTQLS
+610 
-615 DNKVVIPPARYP
+615 KVYTNYISAARYP
-627 RALVLREDLPVS
+627 RALVLREDLDAPL
-639 PGQSFRYITG
+639 GQVFRYLG
-649 SGTAH
+649 SGGP
-654 NVATVPSVYGWNPTN
+654 VTN
-669 LVFECA
+669 LVFECPTM
-675 ALTANLSTDAFAGY
+675 TANPYTDGFCGY
-689 QLSAGRLRLPGLAR
+689 AMRAGRLRTPRITRVPAAYTWSLGD
-703 APQGGLVLEAGVDV
+703 VDV
-717 SDWRLDAVTNI
+717 SDWRLDAITDV
-728 VGVETTPWG
+728 VGELTGDWG
-737 SNYGLFSSAS
+737 VYKGMFAGGQTFTGTLHLPALAT
-747 GVNAFR
+747 VQTNAFR
-753 GTLRLP
+753 AA
-759 SLAVVQANGCWN
+759 SKM
-771 ARGLEAVELGSN
+771 EAVELGSN

>member
-1 MPPLAMRLVGC
+1 MYDVYKRILCLGMCAVGLGISALQAEDAEA
-12 VLLLAAAARADEPAT
+12 VTKT

-51 RGWIRDAAKKHL
+51 RGWIRDAAKNYL
-63 AVGGH
+63 AIGGH

-73 VGEGSEA
+73 VGEGSDA

-90 DAAGAYI
+90 NADGAYV
-97 GAGDL
+97 GTGDL
-102 DLRGAVVTADAADA
+102 DLRGDVVTADTS
-116 AEAWTIVRIG
+116 EAWTIVRIG
-126 RHAFNGV
+126 RYAFCNV
-133 SRAPFNTC
+133 YQAPFDTC

-146 LLSMDDATFAS
+146 LLSMDVATFAS
-157 CGSVS
+157 CGSRS

-173 MTGTLPNNTF
+173 MTGQLPNNTF
-183 LGNTH
+183 LANTH
-188 LTKVLL
+188 LTKVML

-206 NRNAFD
+206 EREAFD

-235 EDEGYL
+235 DSEGYL
-241 FRWSKFHGTM
+241 FRWSKFRGTL
-251 RVPALK
+251 RVPVLK

-284 GYSAVTNCPALG
+284 GRGAVTDCPALG
-296 SVVLGGAAAG
+296 SLVLGGAAAG

-329 AYEEAETVVF
+329 AYEEAETVIF

-459 ARPNAA
+459 AKPNAA
-465 KGRFVRWRGTVPEA
+465 KGRFVRWRGTVPEEW
-479 RENEA
+479 ENEA

-503 WTFTPADPEAAW
+503 WTFTPMDPEKGFVAGG
-515 TNQAVGYISNQ
+515 GYISNQ
-526 VWKIRVQVLSAA
+526 VWKLAVTVTDAA
-538 DRTLRYG
+538 KGEIQYG
-545 TEADNQGSAW
+545 RWATGSAW

-566 GSIFDE
+566 G
-572 AGERWTMTGYNGW
+572 RVLWTDGTGDTRELAVTGYTAAV
-585 QGFQGPVV
+585 FQGPGQ
-593 TVPAVDE
+593 TVEITV
-600 EGNPIYGPDG
+600 DG
-610 KTQLS
+610 KKQ
-615 DNKVVIPPARYP
+615 KVYREYIPVARYP
-627 RALVLREDLPVS
+627 RALVLRENLDAPLTQV
-639 PGQSFRYITG
+639 FRYHG
-649 SGTAH
+649 SGGP
-654 NVATVPSVYGWNPTN
+654 VTN
-669 LVFECA
+669 LVFECP
-675 ALTANLSTDAFAGY
+675 TMTDNPYTDGFCGY
-689 QLSAGRLRLPGLAR
+689 AMRAGRLRIPRITRVPAAYTWSLGD
-703 APQGGLVLEAGVDV
+703 VDV
-717 SDWRLDAVTNI
+717 SDWRLDAITDV
-728 VGVETTPWG
+728 VGELTGGWG
-737 SNYGLFSSAS
+737 VYRGMFAGGQTFTGTLHLPALAT
-747 GVNAFR
+747 VQTNAFR
-753 GTLRLP
+753 AA
-759 SLAVVQANGCWN
+759 SKM
-771 ARGLEAVELGSN
+771 EAVELGSN

>member
-1 MPPLAMRLVGC
+1 MYDVYKRILCLGMCAVGLGISALQAEDAEA
-12 VLLLAAAARADEPAT
+12 VTKT

-51 RGWIRDAAKKHL
+51 RGWVWDAAKKHL

-73 VGEGSEA
+73 VGEAADAPA

-90 DAAGAYI
+90 VADGAYV
-97 GAGDL
+97 GTGDL
-102 DLRGAVVTADAADA
+102 DLRGDVVTADTS
-116 AEAWTIVRIG
+116 EAWTIVRIG
-126 RHAFNGV
+126 RYAFCNV
-133 SRAPFNTC
+133 YQAPFDVC
-141 ILPET
+141 ILPKT
-146 LLSMDDATFAS
+146 LLSMDVATFAS
-157 CGSVS
+157 CGSRS

-173 MTGTLPNNTF
+173 MTGQLPNNTF
-183 LGNTH
+183 LANTH

-194 QIPKVDAVYCYW
+194 RIPKVDAVYCYW
-206 NRNAFD
+206 NRKAFD

-223 DLSSVQSFYRKR
+223 DFSSVQSFYNKR
-235 EDEGYL
+235 ESEGYL
-241 FRWSKFHGTM
+241 FRWSKFHGTL

-284 GYSAVTNCPALG
+284 GRGAVTDCPALG

-306 WTISSNAFN
+306 WTVSSNAFN

-322 TFLTTPP
+322 TFLTTAP

-357 TRGWDANWSRFARA
+357 ARGWDANWSRFARA
-371 ARAPA
+371 ARAPT

-386 FGAFAAE
+386 FGAFAAG

-465 KGRFVRWRGTVPEA
+465 KGRFVRWRGTVPEE
-479 RENEA
+479 REEEA

-503 WTFTPADPEAAW
+503 WTFTPMDPEKGFVAGG
-515 TNQAVGYISNQ
+515 GYISNQ
-526 VWKIRVQVLSAA
+526 VWKLAVTVTDAA
-538 DRTLRYG
+538 KGEIQYG
-545 TEADNQGSAW
+545 RWATGSAW

-566 GSIFDE
+566 GRVLWTDE
-572 AGERWTMTGYNGW
+572 TGDTRELAVTGYTAAV
-585 QGFQGPVV
+585 FQGP
-593 TVPAVDE
+593 
-600 EGNPIYGPDG
+600 G
-610 KTQLS
+610 KTVQVV
-615 DNKVVIPPARYP
+615 DNGVTQNVYQVYIPAARYP
-627 RALVLREDLPVS
+627 RALVLRENLDAPLTQV
-639 PGQSFRYITG
+639 FRYLG
-649 SGTAH
+649 SGGP
-654 NVATVPSVYGWNPTN
+654 VTN
-669 LVFECA
+669 LVFECPTM
-675 ALTANLSTDAFAGY
+675 TANPYTDGFCGY
-689 QLSAGRLRLPGLAR
+689 AMRAGRLRIPRITRVPSAFTWSLGD
-703 APQGGLVLEAGVDV
+703 VDV
-717 SDWRLDAVTNI
+717 SDWRLDAITDV
-728 VGVETTPWG
+728 VGEQTDIWG
-737 SNYGLFSSAS
+737 VNKGMFAGGQTFTGTLHLPALAT
-747 GVNAFR
+747 VQTNAFR
-753 GTLRLP
+753 AA
-759 SLAVVQANGCWN
+759 SKM
-771 ARGLEAVELGSN
+771 EAVELGSN

>member
-1 MPPLAMRLVGC
+1 MYDVYKRILCLGMCAVGLGISALQAEDAEA
-12 VLLLAAAARADEPAT
+12 VTKT

-34 GLTNNA
+34 GVTNNA

-51 RGWIRDAAKKHL
+51 RGWIRDAGKQYL
-63 AVGGH
+63 AIGGRAAAASQAEGWALTTGADGKFVG
-68 PDPDH
+68 
-73 VGEGSEA
+73 S
-80 HIAAGQALVK
+80 
-90 DAAGAYI
+90 
-97 GAGDL
+97 GDL
-102 DLRGAVVTADAADA
+102 DLRGAVTVDGAPS
-116 AEAWTIVRIG
+116 AWTITHIG
-126 RHAFNGV
+126 QKAFLNV
-133 SRAPFNTC
+133 NDAPFDVC
-141 ILPET
+141 ILPTT
-146 LLSMDDATFAS
+146 LRSMDIETFQG
-157 CGSVS
+157 CGSSS

-173 MTGTLPNNTF
+173 MTGDLPNNTF
-183 LGNTH
+183 LVNTH
-188 LTKVLL
+188 LTKVML
-194 QIPKVDAVYCYW
+194 QIPKVTRLGGYW
-206 NRNAFD
+206 KRTGYD
-212 NFLAETDVSDW
+212 NFMAETDVSDW
-223 DLSSVQSFYRKR
+223 DLAAVQKLYHRDGNEDRKANSW
-235 EDEGYL
+235 L
-241 FRWSKFHGTM
+241 FRFSKFRGTM
-251 RVPALK
+251 RLPALQI
-257 WLNARTFESCPNMA
+257 LNAHAFINCPNMA

-329 AYEEAETVVF
+329 AYEEAETVIF

-371 ARAPA
+371 ARAPT
-376 DAERA
+376 DGERA

-386 FGAFAAE
+386 FGAFATE
-393 GLVGLVP
+393 GLVGIVP

-433 DGDAVEVSPAPD
+433 DGDAVEASPAPD

-459 ARPNAA
+459 AKPNEA
-465 KGRFVRWRGTVPEA
+465 KGRFVRWRGTVPEE
-479 RENEA
+479 REEEA

-503 WTFTPADPEAAW
+503 WTFTPMDPEKGFAAGG
-515 TNQAVGYISNQ
+515 GYISNQ
-526 VWKIRVQVLSAA
+526 VWKLAVTVTDAA
-538 DRTLRYG
+538 KGEIQYG
-545 TEADNQGSAW
+545 RWATGSAW

-566 GSIFDE
+566 G
-572 AGERWTMTGYNGW
+572 RVLWTDGTGDTRELAVTGYTASV
-585 QGFQGPVV
+585 FQGPVV

-600 EGNPIYGPDG
+600 EGKPIYGPDG
-610 KTQLS
+610 KQLMV
-615 DNKVVIPPARYP
+615 NKVVIPPARYP
-627 RALVLREDLPVS
+627 RALVLRENLDAPL
-639 PGQSFRYITG
+639 GQIFRCLG
-649 SGTAH
+649 SGGP
-654 NVATVPSVYGWNPTN
+654 VTN
-669 LVFECA
+669 LVFECPTM
-675 ALTANLSTDAFAGY
+675 TANPYTDGFCGY
-689 QLSAGRLRLPGLAR
+689 AMRAGRLRIPRITRVPLAYTWSL
-703 APQGGLVLEAGVDV
+703 GDVDV
-717 SDWRLDAVTNI
+717 SDWRLDAVTDV
-728 VGVETTPWG
+728 VGELTGDWG
-737 SNYGLFSSAS
+737 VYRGMFAGGQTFTGTLHLPALAT
-747 GVNAFR
+747 VQTNAFR
-753 GTLRLP
+753 AA
-759 SLAVVQANGCWN
+759 SKM
-771 ARGLEAVELGSN
+771 EAVELGSN

-896 VGVWQTASGARRAW
+896 VGVWRTASGARRAW

>member
-1 MPPLAMRLVGC
+1 MYDVYKRILCLGMCAVGLGISALQAEDAEA
-12 VLLLAAAARADEPAT
+12 VTKT

-51 RGWIRDAAKKHL
+51 RGWIRDAGKQYL
-63 AVGGH
+63 AIGGRAAAASQAEGWALTTDADGKFVG
-68 PDPDH
+68 
-73 VGEGSEA
+73 S
-80 HIAAGQALVK
+80 
-90 DAAGAYI
+90 
-97 GAGDL
+97 GDL
-102 DLRGAVVTADAADA
+102 DLRGAVTVDGAPS
-116 AEAWTIVRIG
+116 AWTITHIG
-126 RHAFNGV
+126 QKAFLNV
-133 SRAPFNTC
+133 NDAPFDVC
-141 ILPET
+141 ILPTT
-146 LLSMDDATFAS
+146 LRSMDTATFQG
-157 CGSVS
+157 CGSSS

-173 MTGTLPNNTF
+173 MTGDLPNNTF
-183 LGNTH
+183 LVNTH
-188 LTKVLL
+188 LTKVML
-194 QIPKVDAVYCYW
+194 QIPKVTRLGGYW
-206 NRNAFD
+206 KRTGYD
-212 NFLAETDVSDW
+212 NFMAETDVSDW
-223 DLSSVQSFYRKR
+223 DLAAVQKLYHHDGNVEDRKANSW
-235 EDEGYL
+235 L
-241 FRWSKFHGTM
+241 FRFSKFRGTM
-251 RVPALK
+251 RLPALQI
-257 WLNARTFESCPNMA
+257 LNAHAFINCPNMA

-376 DAERA
+376 DGERA

-459 ARPNAA
+459 ARPDAA

-503 WTFTPADPEAAW
+503 WTFTPMDPGKGFVAGG
-515 TNQAVGYISNQ
+515 GYISNQ
-526 VWKIRVQVLSAA
+526 VWKLAVTVTDAA
-538 DRTLRYG
+538 KGEIQYG
-545 TEADNQGSAW
+545 RWTTGSAW

-566 GSIFDE
+566 GRVLWTDE
-572 AGERWTMTGYNGW
+572 TGDTRELAVTGYTSNV
-585 QGFQGPVV
+585 FQGPGQ
-593 TVPAVDE
+593 TVDKVYTNYIPA
-600 EGNPIYGPDG
+600 
-610 KTQLS
+610 
-615 DNKVVIPPARYP
+615 ARYP
-627 RALVLREDLPVS
+627 RALVLREDLDAPLT
-639 PGQSFRYITG
+639 QIFRYLG
-649 SGTAH
+649 SGGP
-654 NVATVPSVYGWNPTN
+654 VTN
-669 LVFECA
+669 LVFECPTM
-675 ALTANLSTDAFAGY
+675 TADPYTDGFCGY
-689 QLSAGRLRLPGLAR
+689 AMRAGRLRIPRITRVPLAYTWSL
-703 APQGGLVLEAGVDV
+703 GDVDV
-717 SDWRLDAVTNI
+717 SDWRLDAVTDV
-728 VGVETTPWG
+728 VGELTGNWG
-737 SNYGLFSSAS
+737 VYRGMFAGGQTFTGTLHLPALAT
-747 GVNAFR
+747 VQTNAFR
-753 GTLRLP
+753 AA
-759 SLAVVQANGCWN
+759 SKM
-771 ARGLEAVELGSN
+771 EAVELGSN

-878 PTEAERAACPP
+878 PTAAERAACPP

>member
-1 MPPLAMRLVGC
+1 MYDVYKRILCLGMCAVGLGISALQAEDAEA
-12 VLLLAAAARADEPAT
+12 VTKT
-27 WTVTLDE
+27 WTLTLPEDAT
-34 GLTNNA
+34 GITNRA

-51 RGWIRDAAKKHL
+51 RGWIRDAAKNYL
-63 AVGGH
+63 AIGGRAAAASQAEGCALTTDADGKFVG
-68 PDPDH
+68 
-73 VGEGSEA
+73 S
-80 HIAAGQALVK
+80 
-90 DAAGAYI
+90 
-97 GAGDL
+97 GDL
-102 DLRGAVVTADAADA
+102 DLRGAVTVDGAPS
-116 AEAWTIVRIG
+116 AWTITHIG
-126 RHAFNGV
+126 QKAFLNV
-133 SRAPFNTC
+133 NDAPFDVC
-141 ILPET
+141 ILPTT
-146 LLSMDDATFAS
+146 LRSMDSETFQG
-157 CGSVS
+157 CGNSS

-173 MTGTLPNNTF
+173 MTGDLPNNTF
-183 LGNTH
+183 LVNTH
-188 LTKVLL
+188 LTKVML
-194 QIPKVDAVYCYW
+194 QIPKVTRLGGYW
-206 NRNAFD
+206 KRTGYD
-212 NFLAETDVSDW
+212 NFMAETDVSDW
-223 DLSSVQSFYRKR
+223 NLAAVQKLYHHDGNVEDRKANSW
-235 EDEGYL
+235 L
-241 FRWSKFHGTM
+241 FRFSKFRGTM
-251 RVPALK
+251 RLPSLQI
-257 WLNARTFESCPNMA
+257 LNAHAFINCPNMA

-339 GTAET
+339 GTAAT

-376 DAERA
+376 DDERA
-381 AFAAR
+381 AFAER

-465 KGRFVRWRGTVPEA
+465 KGRFVRWRGTVPEE

-503 WTFTPADPEAAW
+503 WTFTLADPEAGFTSW
-515 TNQAVGYISNQ
+515 KKGFISNQ
-526 VWKIRVQVLSAA
+526 VWKLAVTVTDAA
-538 DRTLRYG
+538 KGEIQYG
-545 TEADNQGSAW
+545 RGATGSAW

-566 GSIFDE
+566 GRVLWTDE
-572 AGERWTMTGYNGW
+572 TGDTRELAVTGYTAAV
-585 QGFQGPVV
+585 FQGPGQ
-593 TVPAVDE
+593 TVEITV
-600 EGNPIYGPDG
+600 DG
-610 KTQLS
+610 KKQ
-615 DNKVVIPPARYP
+615 KVYREYIPVARYP
-627 RALVLREDLPVS
+627 RALVLRENLDAPLTQV
-639 PGQSFRYITG
+639 FRYHG
-649 SGTAH
+649 SGGP
-654 NVATVPSVYGWNPTN
+654 VTN
-669 LVFECA
+669 LVFECP
-675 ALTANLSTDAFAGY
+675 TMTDNPYTDGFCGY
-689 QLSAGRLRLPGLAR
+689 AMRAGRLRIPRITRVPAAYTWSLGD
-703 APQGGLVLEAGVDV
+703 VDV
-717 SDWRLDAVTNI
+717 SDWRLDAITDV
-728 VGVETTPWG
+728 VGELTGGWG
-737 SNYGLFSSAS
+737 VYRGMFAGGQTFTGTLHLPALAT
-747 GVNAFR
+747 VQTNAFR
-753 GTLRLP
+753 AA
-759 SLAVVQANGCWN
+759 SKM
-771 ARGLEAVELGSN
+771 EAVELGSN

-809 DLAVGEDAFEG
+809 DLVVGEDAFEG

-896 VGVWQTASGARRAW
+896 VGVWRTASGARRAW

>member
-1 MPPLAMRLVGC
+1 MYDVYKRILCLGMCAVGLGISALQAEDAEA
-12 VLLLAAAARADEPAT
+12 VTKT

-51 RGWIRDAAKKHL
+51 RGWVWDAGKKHL

-73 VGEGSEA
+73 VGEAADAPA

-90 DAAGAYI
+90 DANGAYV
-97 GAGDL
+97 GTGDL
-102 DLRGAVVTADAADA
+102 DLRGAVVTADKS
-116 AEAWTIVRIG
+116 EAWTIVRIG
-126 RHAFNGV
+126 RYAFCNV
-133 SRAPFNTC
+133 YQAPFDTC

-146 LLSMDDATFAS
+146 LLRMDVATFAS

-162 GFTTFRLVAPE
+162 GFKTFRLVAPE
-173 MTGTLPNNTF
+173 MTGQLPNNTF
-183 LGNTH
+183 LSNTH

-194 QIPKVDAVYCYW
+194 RIPKVDAVYCYW
-206 NRNAFD
+206 EREAFD

-235 EDEGYL
+235 KDEGYL
-241 FRWSKFHGTM
+241 FRWSKFHGTL

-284 GYSAVTNCPALG
+284 GRGAVTDCPALG
-296 SVVLGGAAAG
+296 SLVLGGAAAG

-371 ARAPA
+371 ARAPS
-376 DAERA
+376 DVERA

-459 ARPNAA
+459 ARPDAA
-465 KGRFVRWRGTVPEA
+465 KGRFVRWRGTVPEE
-479 RENEA
+479 REEEA

-503 WTFTPADPEAAW
+503 WTFTPMDPEKGFVAGG
-515 TNQAVGYISNQ
+515 GYISNQ
-526 VWKIRVQVLSAA
+526 VWKLAVTVTDAA
-538 DRTLRYG
+538 KGEIQYG
-545 TEADNQGSAW
+545 RWATGSAW

-566 GSIFDE
+566 GRVLWTDE
-572 AGERWTMTGYNGW
+572 TGNTRELSVTDYTAAV
-585 QGFQGPVV
+585 FQGPVV

-600 EGNPIYGPDG
+600 EGKPIYGPDG
-610 KTQLS
+610 KLLMV
-615 DNKVVIPPARYP
+615 NKVVIPPARYP
-627 RALVLREDLPVS
+627 RALVLRENLDAPL
-639 PGQSFRYITG
+639 GQIFRCLG
-649 SGTAH
+649 SGGP
-654 NVATVPSVYGWNPTN
+654 VTN
-669 LVFECA
+669 LVFECP
-675 ALTANLSTDAFAGY
+675 TMTDNPYTDGFCGY
-689 QLSAGRLRLPGLAR
+689 AMRAGRLRIPRITRVPLAYTWSL
-703 APQGGLVLEAGVDV
+703 GDVDV
-717 SDWRLDAVTNI
+717 SDWRLDAITDV
-728 VGVETTPWG
+728 VGELTGGWG
-737 SNYGLFSSAS
+737 VYRGMFAGGQTFTGTLHLPALAT
-747 GVNAFR
+747 VQTNAFR
-753 GTLRLP
+753 AA
-759 SLAVVQANGCWN
+759 SKM
-771 ARGLEAVELGSN
+771 EAVELGSN

-809 DLAVGEDAFEG
+809 DLVVGEDAFEG
-820 TAALKVLAFTF
+820 TVALKVLAFTF

-896 VGVWQTASGARRAW
+896 VGVWQTASGARKAW

>member
-1 MPPLAMRLVGC
+1 MYDVYKRILCLGMCAVGLGISALQAEDAEA
-12 VLLLAAAARADEPAT
+12 VTKT
-27 WTVTLDE
+27 WTLTLPEDAT
-34 GLTNNA
+34 GITNNA

-51 RGWIRDAAKKHL
+51 RGWIRDAAKNYL
-63 AVGGH
+63 AIGGRAAAASQAEGWALTTDADGKFVG
-68 PDPDH
+68 
-73 VGEGSEA
+73 S
-80 HIAAGQALVK
+80 
-90 DAAGAYI
+90 
-97 GAGDL
+97 GDL
-102 DLRGAVVTADAADA
+102 DLRGAVTVDGAPS
-116 AEAWTIVRIG
+116 AWTITHIG
-126 RHAFNGV
+126 QKAFLNV
-133 SRAPFNTC
+133 NDAPFDVC
-141 ILPET
+141 ILPTT
-146 LLSMDDATFAS
+146 LRSMDTATFQS
-157 CGSVS
+157 CGSSS

-173 MTGTLPNNTF
+173 MTGDLPNNTF
-183 LGNTH
+183 LVNTH
-188 LTKVLL
+188 LTKVML
-194 QIPKVDAVYCYW
+194 QIPKVTRLGGYW
-206 NRNAFD
+206 KRTGYD
-212 NFLAETDVSDW
+212 NFMAETDVSDW
-223 DLSSVQSFYRKR
+223 DLAAVQKLYHHDGNVEDRKANSW
-235 EDEGYL
+235 L
-241 FRWSKFHGTM
+241 FRFSKFRGTM
-251 RVPALK
+251 RLPSLQI
-257 WLNARTFESCPNMA
+257 LNAHAFINCPNMT

-296 SVVLGGAAAG
+296 SLVLGGAAAG

-339 GTAET
+339 GTAAT

-357 TRGWDANWSRFARA
+357 ARGWDANWSRFARA

-376 DAERA
+376 DDERA
-381 AFAAR
+381 AFAER

-400 PALFRTAREQ
+400 PALFHTAREQ

-465 KGRFVRWRGTVPEA
+465 KGRFVRWRGTVPEE
-479 RENEA
+479 REEEA

-503 WTFTPADPEAAW
+503 WTFTPMDPEKGFVAGG
-515 TNQAVGYISNQ
+515 GYISNQ
-526 VWKIRVQVLSAA
+526 VWKLAVTVTDAA
-538 DRTLRYG
+538 KGEIQYG
-545 TEADNQGSAW
+545 RWATGSAW

-566 GSIFDE
+566 GRVLWTDE
-572 AGERWTMTGYNGW
+572 TGDTRELAVTGYTAAV
-585 QGFQGPVV
+585 FQGPGQ
-593 TVPAVDE
+593 TVEITV
-600 EGNPIYGPDG
+600 DG
-610 KTQLS
+610 KKQ
-615 DNKVVIPPARYP
+615 KVYREYIPVARYP
-627 RALVLREDLPVS
+627 RALVLRENLDAPLTQV
-639 PGQSFRYITG
+639 FRYHG
-649 SGTAH
+649 SGGP
-654 NVATVPSVYGWNPTN
+654 VTN
-669 LVFECA
+669 LVFECP
-675 ALTANLSTDAFAGY
+675 TMTDNPYTDGFCGY
-689 QLSAGRLRLPGLAR
+689 AMRAGRLRIPRITRVPAAYTWSLGD
-703 APQGGLVLEAGVDV
+703 VDV
-717 SDWRLDAVTNI
+717 SDWRLDAITDV
-728 VGVETTPWG
+728 VGELTGGWG
-737 SNYGLFSSAS
+737 VYRGMFAGGQTFTGTLHLPALAT
-747 GVNAFR
+747 VQTNAFR
-753 GTLRLP
+753 AA
-759 SLAVVQANGCWN
+759 SKM
-771 ARGLEAVELGSN
+771 EAVELGSN

-809 DLAVGEDAFEG
+809 DLVVGEDAFEG

>member
-1 MPPLAMRLVGC
+1 MYDVYKRILCLGMCAVGLGISALQAEDAEA
-12 VLLLAAAARADEPAT
+12 VTKT

-34 GLTNNA
+34 GVTNNA

-51 RGWIRDAAKKHL
+51 RGWIRDAGKQYL
-63 AVGGH
+63 AIGGRAAAASQAEGWALTTGADGKFVG
-68 PDPDH
+68 
-73 VGEGSEA
+73 S
-80 HIAAGQALVK
+80 
-90 DAAGAYI
+90 
-97 GAGDL
+97 GDL
-102 DLRGAVVTADAADA
+102 DLRGAVTVDGAPS
-116 AEAWTIVRIG
+116 AWTITHIG
-126 RHAFNGV
+126 QKAFLNV
-133 SRAPFNTC
+133 NDAPFDVC
-141 ILPET
+141 ILPTT
-146 LLSMDDATFAS
+146 LRSMDIATFQG
-157 CGSVS
+157 CGNSS

-173 MTGTLPNNTF
+173 MTGDLPNNTF
-183 LGNTH
+183 LVNTH
-188 LTKVLL
+188 LTKVML
-194 QIPKVDAVYCYW
+194 QIPKVTRLGGYW
-206 NRNAFD
+206 KRTGYD
-212 NFLAETDVSDW
+212 NFMAETDVSDW
-223 DLSSVQSFYRKR
+223 DLAAVQKLYHRDGNVEDRKANSW
-235 EDEGYL
+235 L
-241 FRWSKFHGTM
+241 FRFSKFRGTM
-251 RVPALK
+251 RLPALQI
-257 WLNARTFESCPNMA
+257 LNAHAFINCPNMA

-284 GYSAVTNCPALG
+284 GHSAVTNCPALG

-371 ARAPA
+371 ARAPT
-376 DAERA
+376 DGERA
-381 AFAAR
+381 AFAER

-393 GLVGLVP
+393 GLVGIVP

-424 RAAVFDPRF
+424 RATVFDPRF

-459 ARPNAA
+459 AKPNEA
-465 KGRFVRWRGTVPEA
+465 KGRFVRWRGTVPEE
-479 RENEA
+479 REEEA

-503 WTFTPADPEAAW
+503 WTFTPMDPEKGFAAGG
-515 TNQAVGYISNQ
+515 GYISNQ
-526 VWKIRVQVLSAA
+526 VWKLAVTVTDAA
-538 DRTLRYG
+538 KGEIQYG
-545 TEADNQGSAW
+545 RWATGSAW

-566 GSIFDE
+566 GRVLWTDE
-572 AGERWTMTGYNGW
+572 TGDTRELAVTGYTAAV
-585 QGFQGPVV
+585 FQGPGQ
-593 TVPAVDE
+593 TV
-600 EGNPIYGPDG
+600 
-610 KTQLS
+610 
-615 DNKVVIPPARYP
+615 KVVDNGVEQNVYQEYIPAARYP
-627 RALVLREDLPVS
+627 RALVLRENLDAPL
-639 PGQSFRYITG
+639 GQIFRCLG
-649 SGTAH
+649 SGGP
-654 NVATVPSVYGWNPTN
+654 VTN
-669 LVFECA
+669 LVFECPTM
-675 ALTANLSTDAFAGY
+675 TANPYTDGFCGY
-689 QLSAGRLRLPGLAR
+689 AMRAGRLRIPRITRVPAAYTWSLGD
-703 APQGGLVLEAGVDV
+703 VDV
-717 SDWRLDAVTNI
+717 SDWRLDAITDV
-728 VGVETTPWG
+728 VGELTGDWG
-737 SNYGLFSSAS
+737 VYKGMFAGGQTFTGTLHLPALAT
-747 GVNAFR
+747 VQTNAFR
-753 GTLRLP
+753 AA
-759 SLAVVQANGCWN
+759 SKM
-771 ARGLEAVELGSN
+771 EAVELGSN

-792 AFKGCSSL
+792 AFKDCSSL

-896 VGVWQTASGARRAW
+896 VGVWRTASGARRAW

>member
-1 MPPLAMRLVGC
+1 MYDVYKRILCLGMCAVGLG
-12 VLLLAAAARADEPAT
+12 VSALQAEDAEAVTKT
-27 WTVTLDE
+27 WTVTLGE

-51 RGWIRDAAKKHL
+51 RGWVWDAAKKHL

-73 VGEGSEA
+73 VGGSDTA
-80 HIAAGQALVK
+80 HVAAGQALVK
-90 DAAGAYI
+90 NADGAYV
-97 GAGDL
+97 GKGDL
-102 DLRGAVVTADAADA
+102 DLRGAVVTADAT
-116 AEAWTIVRIG
+116 EAWTIVRIG
-126 RHAFNGV
+126 RYAFNGV
-133 SRAPFNTC
+133 SRAPFDVC

-146 LLSMDDATFAS
+146 LLSMDASTFHT
-157 CGSVS
+157 CGSAS

-173 MTGTLPNNTF
+173 MTGDLPNNTF
-183 LGNTH
+183 LVNTH

-194 QIPKVDAVYCYW
+194 QIPKVTRLGGYW
-206 NRNAFD
+206 KRTGYD
-212 NFLAETDVSDW
+212 NFMAETDVSDW
-223 DLSSVQSFYRKR
+223 DLAAVQKLYHRDGNVEDRKANSW
-235 EDEGYL
+235 L
-241 FRWSKFHGTM
+241 FRFSKFRGTM
-251 RVPALK
+251 RLPALQI
-257 WLNARTFESCPNMA
+257 LNAHAFINCPNMA

-296 SVVLGGAAAG
+296 SLVLGGAAAG
-306 WTISSNAFN
+306 WTVSSNAFN

-371 ARAPA
+371 ARAPS

-459 ARPNAA
+459 AKPNEA
-465 KGRFVRWRGTVPEA
+465 KGRFVRWRGTVPEE
-479 RENEA
+479 REEEA

-503 WTFTPADPEAAW
+503 WTFTPMDPEKGFVAGG
-515 TNQAVGYISNQ
+515 GYISNQ
-526 VWKIRVQVLSAA
+526 VWKLAVTVTDAA
-538 DRTLRYG
+538 KGEIQYG
-545 TEADNQGSAW
+545 RWATGSAW

-566 GSIFDE
+566 GRVLWTDE
-572 AGERWTMTGYNGW
+572 TGDTRELAVTGYTASV
-585 QGFQGPVV
+585 FQGPGQ
-593 TVPAVDE
+593 TV
-600 EGNPIYGPDG
+600 
-610 KTQLS
+610 
-615 DNKVVIPPARYP
+615 KVVDNGVEQNVYQEYIPAARYP
-627 RALVLREDLPVS
+627 RAFVLREDLDAPL
-639 PGQSFRYITG
+639 GQVFRYLG
-649 SGTAH
+649 SGGP
-654 NVATVPSVYGWNPTN
+654 VTN
-669 LVFECA
+669 LVFECPTM
-675 ALTANLSTDAFAGY
+675 TANPYTDGFCGY
-689 QLSAGRLRLPGLAR
+689 AMRAGRLRTPRITRVPAAYTWSLGD
-703 APQGGLVLEAGVDV
+703 VDV
-717 SDWRLDAVTNI
+717 SDWRLDAITDV
-728 VGVETTPWG
+728 VGELTGDWG
-737 SNYGLFSSAS
+737 VYKGMFAGGQTFTGTLHLPALAT
-747 GVNAFR
+747 VQTNAFR
-753 GTLRLP
+753 AA
-759 SLAVVQANGCWN
+759 SKM
-771 ARGLEAVELGSN
+771 EAVELGSN

-809 DLAVGEDAFEG
+809 ELAVGEDAFEG

-896 VGVWQTASGARRAW
+896 VGVWRTASGARRAW

>member
-1 MPPLAMRLVGC
+1 MYDVYKRILCLGMCAVGLGISALQAEDAEA
-12 VLLLAAAARADEPAT
+12 VTKT
-27 WTVTLDE
+27 WTLTLPEDAA
-34 GLTNNA
+34 GITNRA

-51 RGWIRDAAKKHL
+51 RGWIRDAGKQYL
-63 AVGGH
+63 AIGGRAAAASQAEGCALTTDADGKFVG
-68 PDPDH
+68 
-73 VGEGSEA
+73 S
-80 HIAAGQALVK
+80 
-90 DAAGAYI
+90 
-97 GAGDL
+97 GDL
-102 DLRGAVVTADAADA
+102 DLRGAVTVEGAPS
-116 AEAWTIVRIG
+116 AWTITHIG
-126 RHAFNGV
+126 QKAFLNV
-133 SRAPFNTC
+133 NDAPFDVC
-141 ILPET
+141 ILPTT
-146 LLSMDDATFAS
+146 LRSMDTATFQG
-157 CGSVS
+157 CGSSS

-173 MTGTLPNNTF
+173 MTGDLPNNTF
-183 LGNTH
+183 LVNTH

-194 QIPKVDAVYCYW
+194 QIPKVTRLGGYW
-206 NRNAFD
+206 KRTGYD
-212 NFLAETDVSDW
+212 NFMAETDVSDW
-223 DLSSVQSFYRKR
+223 DLAAVQKLYHHDGNVEDRKANSW
-235 EDEGYL
+235 L
-241 FRWSKFHGTM
+241 FRFSKFRGTM
-251 RVPALK
+251 RLPSLQI
-257 WLNARTFESCPNMA
+257 LNAHAFINCPNMA

-296 SVVLGGAAAG
+296 SLVLGGAAAG
-306 WTISSNAFN
+306 WTVSSNAFN

-479 RENEA
+479 REEEA
-484 SLTLVLDR
+484 SLTFVLDR

-503 WTFTPADPEAAW
+503 WTFTPMDPEKGFVAGG
-515 TNQAVGYISNQ
+515 GYISNQ
-526 VWKIRVQVLSAA
+526 VWKLAVTVTDAA
-538 DRTLRYG
+538 KGEIQYG
-545 TEADNQGSAW
+545 RWATGSAW

-566 GSIFDE
+566 GRVLWTDE
-572 AGERWTMTGYNGW
+572 TGDTRELAVTGYTSNV
-585 QGFQGPVV
+585 FQGPGQ
-593 TVPAVDE
+593 TVDGVYTNYIPA
-600 EGNPIYGPDG
+600 
-610 KTQLS
+610 
-615 DNKVVIPPARYP
+615 ARYP
-627 RALVLREDLPVS
+627 RAFVLREDLDAPL
-639 PGQSFRYITG
+639 GQVFRYLG
-649 SGTAH
+649 SGGP
-654 NVATVPSVYGWNPTN
+654 VTN
-669 LVFECA
+669 LVFECPTM
-675 ALTANLSTDAFAGY
+675 TANPYTDGFCGY
-689 QLSAGRLRLPGLAR
+689 AMRAGRLRI
-703 APQGGLVLEAGVDV
+703 PQITRVPAAYTWSLGDVDV
-717 SDWRLDAVTNI
+717 SDWRLDAITDV
-728 VGVETTPWG
+728 VGELTGGWG
-737 SNYGLFSSAS
+737 VYRGMFAGGQTFTGTLHLPALAT
-747 GVNAFR
+747 VQTNAFR
-753 GTLRLP
+753 AA
-759 SLAVVQANGCWN
+759 SKM
-771 ARGLEAVELGSN
+771 EAVELGSN

-809 DLAVGEDAFEG
+809 DLVVGEDAFEG

-847 TEEVAASADPP
+847 TEEVAASSDPP

>member
-1 MPPLAMRLVGC
+1 MYDVYKRILCLGMCAVGLGISALQAEDAEA
-12 VLLLAAAARADEPAT
+12 VTKT

-34 GLTNNA
+34 GVTNNA

-51 RGWIRDAAKKHL
+51 RGWIRDAGKQYL
-63 AVGGH
+63 AIGGRAAAASQAEGWALTTGADGKFVG
-68 PDPDH
+68 
-73 VGEGSEA
+73 S
-80 HIAAGQALVK
+80 
-90 DAAGAYI
+90 
-97 GAGDL
+97 GDL
-102 DLRGAVVTADAADA
+102 DLRGAVTVDGAPS
-116 AEAWTIVRIG
+116 AWTITHIG
-126 RHAFNGV
+126 QKAFLNV
-133 SRAPFNTC
+133 NDAPFDVC
-141 ILPET
+141 ILPTT
-146 LLSMDDATFAS
+146 LRSMDSETFQG
-157 CGSVS
+157 CGSSS

-173 MTGTLPNNTF
+173 MTGDLPNNTF
-183 LGNTH
+183 LVNTH

-194 QIPKVDAVYCYW
+194 RIPKVTRLGGYW
-206 NRNAFD
+206 KRTGYD
-212 NFLAETDVSDW
+212 NFMAETDVSDW
-223 DLSSVQSFYRKR
+223 DLAAVQKLYHRDGNVEDRKANSW
-235 EDEGYL
+235 L
-241 FRWSKFHGTM
+241 FRFSKFRGTM
-251 RVPALK
+251 RLPALQI
-257 WLNARTFESCPNMA
+257 LNAHAFINCPNMA

-306 WTISSNAFN
+306 WTVSSNAFN

-329 AYEEAETVVF
+329 AYEEAETVIF

-371 ARAPA
+371 ARAPS
-376 DAERA
+376 DDERA

-393 GLVGLVP
+393 GLVGIVP

-459 ARPNAA
+459 ARPDVA
-465 KGRFVRWRGTVPEA
+465 KGRFVRWRGTVPEE
-479 RENEA
+479 REEEA

-503 WTFTPADPEAAW
+503 WTFTPMDPEKGFVAGG
-515 TNQAVGYISNQ
+515 GYISNQ
-526 VWKIRVQVLSAA
+526 VWKLAVTVTDAA
-538 DRTLRYG
+538 KGEIQYG
-545 TEADNQGSAW
+545 RWANGSAW

-566 GSIFDE
+566 GRVLWTDE
-572 AGERWTMTGYNGW
+572 TGDTRELSVAGYTASV
-585 QGFQGPVV
+585 FQGPGQ
-593 TVPAVDE
+593 TV
-600 EGNPIYGPDG
+600 
-610 KTQLS
+610 
-615 DNKVVIPPARYP
+615 KVVDNGVEQNVYQEYIPAARYP
-627 RALVLREDLPVS
+627 RAFVLREDLDAPL
-639 PGQSFRYITG
+639 GQVFRYLG
-649 SGTAH
+649 SGGP
-654 NVATVPSVYGWNPTN
+654 VTN
-669 LVFECA
+669 LVFECPTM
-675 ALTANLSTDAFAGY
+675 TANPYTDGFCGY
-689 QLSAGRLRLPGLAR
+689 AMRAGRLRTPRITRVPAAYTWSLGD
-703 APQGGLVLEAGVDV
+703 VDV
-717 SDWRLDAVTNI
+717 SDWRLDAVTDV
-728 VGVETTPWG
+728 VGELTGDWG
-737 SNYGLFSSAS
+737 VYKGMFA
-747 GVNAFR
+747 GGQTFT

-759 SLAVVQANGCWN
+759 ALATVQTN
-771 ARGLEAVELGSN
+771 AFRAASKMEAVELGSN

-809 DLAVGEDAFEG
+809 ELAVGEDAFEG

-896 VGVWQTASGARRAW
+896 VGVWRTASGARRAW

>member
-1 MPPLAMRLVGC
+1 MYDVYKRILCLGMCAVGLGISALQAEDAEA
-12 VLLLAAAARADEPAT
+12 VTKT

-51 RGWIRDAAKKHL
+51 RGWIRDAGKQYL
-63 AVGGH
+63 AIGGRAAAASQAEGWALTTGADGKFVG
-68 PDPDH
+68 
-73 VGEGSEA
+73 S
-80 HIAAGQALVK
+80 
-90 DAAGAYI
+90 
-97 GAGDL
+97 GDL
-102 DLRGAVVTADAADA
+102 DLRGAVTVDGAPS
-116 AEAWTIVRIG
+116 AWTITHIG
-126 RHAFNGV
+126 QKAFLNV
-133 SRAPFNTC
+133 NDAPFDVC
-141 ILPET
+141 ILPTT
-146 LLSMDDATFAS
+146 LRSMDSETFQG
-157 CGSVS
+157 CGSSS

-173 MTGTLPNNTF
+173 MTGDLPNNTF
-183 LGNTH
+183 LVNTH
-188 LTKVLL
+188 LTKVML
-194 QIPKVDAVYCYW
+194 QIPKVTRLGGYW
-206 NRNAFD
+206 KRTGYD
-212 NFLAETDVSDW
+212 NFMAETDVSDW
-223 DLSSVQSFYRKR
+223 DLAAVQKLYHHDGNVEDRKANSW
-235 EDEGYL
+235 L
-241 FRWSKFHGTM
+241 FRFSKFRGTM
-251 RVPALK
+251 RLPSLQI
-257 WLNARTFESCPNMA
+257 LNAHAFINCPNMV

-329 AYEEAETVVF
+329 AYEEAETVIF

-371 ARAPA
+371 ARAPS
-376 DAERA
+376 DDERA

-400 PALFRTAREQ
+400 PALFHTAREQ

-433 DGDAVEVSPAPD
+433 DGDAVEVFPAPD

-459 ARPNAA
+459 ARPDAA
-465 KGRFVRWRGTVPEA
+465 KGRFVRWRGTVPEE
-479 RENEA
+479 REEEA
-484 SLTLVLDR
+484 SLTLVLDL

-503 WTFTPADPEAAW
+503 WTFTPMDPEKGFVAGG
-515 TNQAVGYISNQ
+515 GYISNQ
-526 VWKIRVQVLSAA
+526 VWKLAVTVPDAA
-538 DRTLRYG
+538 KGEIQYG
-545 TEADNQGSAW
+545 RWATGSAW

-566 GSIFDE
+566 GRVLWTDE
-572 AGERWTMTGYNGW
+572 TGDTRELAVTGYTSNV
-585 QGFQGPVV
+585 FQGP
-593 TVPAVDE
+593 
-600 EGNPIYGPDG
+600 G
-610 KTQLS
+610 KTV
-615 DNKVVIPPARYP
+615 DGVYTNYIPAARYP
-627 RALVLREDLPVS
+627 RALVLRENLDAPLT
-639 PGQSFRYITG
+639 QIFRYLG
-649 SGTAH
+649 SGGP
-654 NVATVPSVYGWNPTN
+654 VTN
-669 LVFECA
+669 LVFECP
-675 ALTANLSTDAFAGY
+675 TMTDNPYTDGFCGY
-689 QLSAGRLRLPGLAR
+689 AMRAGRLRIPRITRVPAAYTWSLGD
-703 APQGGLVLEAGVDV
+703 VDV
-717 SDWRLDAVTNI
+717 SDWRLDAITDV
-728 VGVETTPWG
+728 VGELTGGWG
-737 SNYGLFSSAS
+737 VYRGMFAGGQTFTGTLHLPALAT
-747 GVNAFR
+747 VQTNAFR
-753 GTLRLP
+753 AA
-759 SLAVVQANGCWN
+759 SKM
-771 ARGLEAVELGSN
+771 EAVELGSN

>member
-1 MPPLAMRLVGC
+1 MYDVYKRILCLGMCAVGLG
-12 VLLLAAAARADEPAT
+12 VSALQAEDAEAVTKT

-34 GLTNNA
+34 GVTNNA

-51 RGWIRDAAKKHL
+51 RGWIWDAGKKHL

-73 VGEGSEA
+73 VGEAADAPA

-90 DAAGAYI
+90 DANGAYV
-97 GAGDL
+97 GTGDL
-102 DLRGAVVTADAADA
+102 DLRGDVVTADTS
-116 AEAWTIVRIG
+116 EAWTIVRIG
-126 RHAFNGV
+126 RYAFCNV
-133 SRAPFNTC
+133 YQAPFDVC
-141 ILPET
+141 ILPTT
-146 LLSMDDATFAS
+146 LRSMDSETFQG
-157 CGSVS
+157 CGSSS

-173 MTGTLPNNTF
+173 MTGDLPNNTF
-183 LGNTH
+183 LVNTH
-188 LTKVLL
+188 LTKVML
-194 QIPKVDAVYCYW
+194 QIPKVTRLGGYW
-206 NRNAFD
+206 KRTGYD
-212 NFLAETDVSDW
+212 NFMAETDVSDW
-223 DLSSVQSFYRKR
+223 DLAAVQKLYHRDGNVEDRKANSW
-235 EDEGYL
+235 L
-241 FRWSKFHGTM
+241 FRFSKFRGTM
-251 RVPALK
+251 RLPSLQI
-257 WLNARTFESCPNMA
+257 LNAHAFINCPNMA

-296 SVVLGGAAAG
+296 SLVLGGAAAG

-371 ARAPA
+371 ARAPT
-376 DAERA
+376 DGERA
-381 AFAAR
+381 AFAER
-386 FGAFAAE
+386 FGAFATE
-393 GLVGLVP
+393 GLVGIVP

-450 AAGTRVTLT
+450 AAGTLVTLT
-459 ARPNAA
+459 AKPNEA
-465 KGRFVRWRGTVPEA
+465 KGRFVRWRGTVPEE
-479 RENEA
+479 REEEA

-503 WTFTPADPEAAW
+503 WTFTPMDPKKGFVAGG
-515 TNQAVGYISNQ
+515 GYISNQ
-526 VWKIRVQVLSAA
+526 VWKLAVTVTDAA
-538 DRTLRYG
+538 KGEIQYG
-545 TEADNQGSAW
+545 RWATGSAW

-566 GSIFDE
+566 GRVLWTDE
-572 AGERWTMTGYNGW
+572 TGNTRELAVTGYTSNV
-585 QGFQGPVV
+585 FQGPGQ
-593 TVPAVDE
+593 TVD
-600 EGNPIYGPDG
+600 
-610 KTQLS
+610 
-615 DNKVVIPPARYP
+615 KVYTNYISAARYP
-627 RALVLREDLPVS
+627 RALVLRENLDAPLTQV
-639 PGQSFRYITG
+639 FRYLG
-649 SGTAH
+649 SGGP
-654 NVATVPSVYGWNPTN
+654 VTN
-669 LVFECA
+669 LVFECPTM
-675 ALTANLSTDAFAGY
+675 TANPYTDGFCGY
-689 QLSAGRLRLPGLAR
+689 AMRAGRLRIPRITRVPAAYTWSLGD
-703 APQGGLVLEAGVDV
+703 VDV
-717 SDWRLDAVTNI
+717 SDWRLDAVTDV
-728 VGVETTPWG
+728 VGELTGDWG
-737 SNYGLFSSAS
+737 VYRGMFA
-747 GVNAFR
+747 GGQTFT

-759 SLAVVQANGCWN
+759 ALATVQTN
-771 ARGLEAVELGSN
+771 AFRAASKMEAVELGSN

-896 VGVWQTASGARRAW
+896 VGVWRTASGARRAW

>member
-1 MPPLAMRLVGC
+1 MYDVYKRILCLGMCAVGLGISALQAEDAEA
-12 VLLLAAAARADEPAT
+12 VTKT

-51 RGWIRDAAKKHL
+51 RGWIRDAAKNYL
-63 AVGGH
+63 AIGGRAAAASQAEGWALTTGADGKFVG
-68 PDPDH
+68 
-73 VGEGSEA
+73 S
-80 HIAAGQALVK
+80 
-90 DAAGAYI
+90 
-97 GAGDL
+97 GDL
-102 DLRGAVVTADAADA
+102 DLRGAVTVDGAPS
-116 AEAWTIVRIG
+116 AWTITHIG
-126 RHAFNGV
+126 QKAFLNV
-133 SRAPFNTC
+133 NDAPFDVC
-141 ILPET
+141 ILPTT
-146 LLSMDDATFAS
+146 LRSMDSETFQG
-157 CGSVS
+157 CGSSS

-173 MTGTLPNNTF
+173 MTGDLPNNTF
-183 LGNTH
+183 LVNTH
-188 LTKVLL
+188 LTKVML
-194 QIPKVDAVYCYW
+194 QIPKVTRLGGYW
-206 NRNAFD
+206 KRTGYD
-212 NFLAETDVSDW
+212 NFMAETDVSDW
-223 DLSSVQSFYRKR
+223 DLAAVQKLYHRDGNVEDRKANSW
-235 EDEGYL
+235 L
-241 FRWSKFHGTM
+241 FRFSKFRGTM
-251 RVPALK
+251 RLPALQI
-257 WLNARTFESCPNMA
+257 LNAHAFINCPNMA

-329 AYEEAETVVF
+329 AYEEAETVIF

-371 ARAPA
+371 ARAPS
-376 DAERA
+376 DGERA
-381 AFAAR
+381 AFAER
-386 FGAFAAE
+386 FGAFATE
-393 GLVGLVP
+393 GLVGIVP

-459 ARPNAA
+459 AKPNEA
-465 KGRFVRWRGTVPEA
+465 KGRFVRWRGTVPEE
-479 RENEA
+479 REEEA

-503 WTFTPADPEAAW
+503 WTFTPMDPEKGFAAGG
-515 TNQAVGYISNQ
+515 GYISNQ
-526 VWKIRVQVLSAA
+526 VWKLAVTVTDAA
-538 DRTLRYG
+538 KGEIQYG
-545 TEADNQGSAW
+545 RWATGSAW

-566 GSIFDE
+566 G
-572 AGERWTMTGYNGW
+572 RVLWTDGTGDTRELAVTGYTASV
-585 QGFQGPVV
+585 FQGPVV

-600 EGNPIYGPDG
+600 EGKPIYGPDG
-610 KTQLS
+610 KQLMV
-615 DNKVVIPPARYP
+615 NKVVIPPARYP
-627 RALVLREDLPVS
+627 RALVLRENLDAPLTQV
-639 PGQSFRYITG
+639 FRYLG
-649 SGTAH
+649 SGGP
-654 NVATVPSVYGWNPTN
+654 VTN
-669 LVFECA
+669 LVFECPTM
-675 ALTANLSTDAFAGY
+675 TADPYTDGFCGY
-689 QLSAGRLRLPGLAR
+689 AMRAGRLRIPRITRVPAAYTWSLGD
-703 APQGGLVLEAGVDV
+703 VDV
-717 SDWRLDAVTNI
+717 SDWRLDAITDV
-728 VGVETTPWG
+728 VGELTGDWG
-737 SNYGLFSSAS
+737 VYRGMFAGGQTFTGTLHLPALAT
-747 GVNAFR
+747 VQTNAFR
-753 GTLRLP
+753 AA
-759 SLAVVQANGCWN
+759 SKM
-771 ARGLEAVELGSN
+771 EAVELGSN

-896 VGVWQTASGARRAW
+896 VGVWRTASGARRAW

>member
-1 MPPLAMRLVGC
+1 MYDVYKRILCLGMCAVGLGISALQAEDAEA
-12 VLLLAAAARADEPAT
+12 VTKT

-51 RGWIRDAAKKHL
+51 RGWIRDAGKQYL
-63 AVGGH
+63 AIGGRAAAASQAEGWALTTGADGKFVG
-68 PDPDH
+68 
-73 VGEGSEA
+73 S
-80 HIAAGQALVK
+80 
-90 DAAGAYI
+90 
-97 GAGDL
+97 GDL
-102 DLRGAVVTADAADA
+102 DLRGAVTVDGAPS
-116 AEAWTIVRIG
+116 AWTITHIG
-126 RHAFNGV
+126 QKAFLNV
-133 SRAPFNTC
+133 SDAPFDVC
-141 ILPET
+141 ILPTT
-146 LLSMDDATFAS
+146 LRSMDSETFQG
-157 CGSVS
+157 CGSSS

-173 MTGTLPNNTF
+173 MTGDLPNNTF
-183 LGNTH
+183 LVNTH
-188 LTKVLL
+188 LTKVML
-194 QIPKVDAVYCYW
+194 QIPKVTRLGGYW
-206 NRNAFD
+206 KRTGYD
-212 NFLAETDVSDW
+212 NFMAETDVSDW
-223 DLSSVQSFYRKR
+223 DLAAVQKLYHRDGNVEDRKANSW
-235 EDEGYL
+235 L
-241 FRWSKFHGTM
+241 FRFSKFRGTM
-251 RVPALK
+251 RLPSLQI
-257 WLNARTFESCPNMA
+257 LNAHAFINCPNMA

-296 SVVLGGAAAG
+296 SLVLGGAAAG

-376 DAERA
+376 DDERA
-381 AFAAR
+381 AFAER

-393 GLVGLVP
+393 GLVGIVP
-400 PALFRTAREQ
+400 PALFHTAREQ

-433 DGDAVEVSPAPD
+433 DGDTVEVSPAPD

-479 RENEA
+479 REEEA

-503 WTFTPADPEAAW
+503 WTFTPMDPEKGFVAGG
-515 TNQAVGYISNQ
+515 GYISNQ
-526 VWKIRVQVLSAA
+526 VWKLAVTVTDAA
-538 DRTLRYG
+538 KGEIQYG
-545 TEADNQGSAW
+545 RWATGSAW

-566 GSIFDE
+566 GRVLWTDE
-572 AGERWTMTGYNGW
+572 TGDTRELAVTGYTAAV
-585 QGFQGPVV
+585 FQGPGQ
-593 TVPAVDE
+593 TVD
-600 EGNPIYGPDG
+600 
-610 KTQLS
+610 
-615 DNKVVIPPARYP
+615 KVYTNYISAARYP
-627 RALVLREDLPVS
+627 RALVLRENLDAPLTQV
-639 PGQSFRYITG
+639 FRYHG
-649 SGTAH
+649 SEGP
-654 NVATVPSVYGWNPTN
+654 VTN
-669 LVFECA
+669 LVFECPTM
-675 ALTANLSTDAFAGY
+675 TANPYTDGFCGY
-689 QLSAGRLRLPGLAR
+689 AMRAGRLRTPRITRVPAAYTWSLGD
-703 APQGGLVLEAGVDV
+703 VDV
-717 SDWRLDAVTNI
+717 SDWRLDAVTDV
-728 VGVETTPWG
+728 VGELTGDWG
-737 SNYGLFSSAS
+737 VYRGMFA
-747 GVNAFR
+747 GGQTFT

-759 SLAVVQANGCWN
+759 ALATVQTN
-771 ARGLEAVELGSN
+771 AFRAASKMEAVELGSN

-896 VGVWQTASGARRAW
+896 VGVWRTASGARRAW

>member
-1 MPPLAMRLVGC
+1 MYDVYKRILCLGMCAVGLGISALQAEDAE
-12 VLLLAAAARADEPAT
+12 VATKT
-27 WTVTLDE
+27 WTVTLGE

-51 RGWIRDAAKKHL
+51 RGWIWDAAKKHL

-73 VGEGSEA
+73 VGEAADAPA

-90 DAAGAYI
+90 DANGAYV
-97 GAGDL
+97 GTGDL
-102 DLRGAVVTADAADA
+102 DLRGAVVTADKS
-116 AEAWTIVRIG
+116 EAWTIVRIG
-126 RHAFNGV
+126 RYAFCNV
-133 SRAPFNTC
+133 YQAPFDTC

-146 LLSMDDATFAS
+146 LLSMDVATFAS

-173 MTGTLPNNTF
+173 MTGQLPNNTF
-183 LGNTH
+183 LANTH

-235 EDEGYL
+235 KDEGYL
-241 FRWSKFHGTM
+241 FRWSKFYGTL

-339 GTAET
+339 GTAAT

-357 TRGWDANWSRFARA
+357 ARGWDANWSRFARA

-376 DAERA
+376 DDERA
-381 AFAAR
+381 AFAER

-400 PALFRTAREQ
+400 PALFHTAREQ

-459 ARPNAA
+459 ARPDAA
-465 KGRFVRWRGTVPEA
+465 KGRFVRWRGTVPEE

-503 WTFTPADPEAAW
+503 WTFTPMDPEKGFVAGG
-515 TNQAVGYISNQ
+515 GYISNQ
-526 VWKIRVQVLSAA
+526 VWKLAVTVTDAA
-538 DRTLRYG
+538 KGEIQYG
-545 TEADNQGSAW
+545 RWATGSAW

-566 GSIFDE
+566 GRVLWTDE
-572 AGERWTMTGYNGW
+572 TGDTRELAVTGYTAAV
-585 QGFQGPVV
+585 FQGPGT
-593 TVPAVDE
+593 TVDGVYTNYIPA
-600 EGNPIYGPDG
+600 
-610 KTQLS
+610 
-615 DNKVVIPPARYP
+615 ARYP
-627 RALVLREDLPVS
+627 RALVLRENLDAPLTQV
-639 PGQSFRYITG
+639 FRYLG
-649 SGTAH
+649 SGSP
-654 NVATVPSVYGWNPTN
+654 VTN
-669 LVFECA
+669 LVFECPTM
-675 ALTANLSTDAFAGY
+675 TADPYTDGFCGY
-689 QLSAGRLRLPGLAR
+689 AMRAGRLRIPRITRVPLAYTWSL
-703 APQGGLVLEAGVDV
+703 GDVDV
-717 SDWRLDAVTNI
+717 SDWRLDAITDV
-728 VGVETTPWG
+728 VGELTGGWG
-737 SNYGLFSSAS
+737 VYRGMFAGGQTFTGTLHLPALAT
-747 GVNAFR
+747 VQTNAFR
-753 GTLRLP
+753 AA
-759 SLAVVQANGCWN
+759 SKM
-771 ARGLEAVELGSN
+771 EAVELGSN